1 MTYPIP
7 KPREKS
13 RWSNLS
19 QGSLPLALARYLPH
33 KRLKVVLTQDA
44 EQALRLQTAWRFF
57 RPHDTAVFLP
67 DWETLPYERFS
78 PHQDLVSERLS
89 ALWQIKSGA
98 ADVLFVPVATAM
110 QKLPP
115 VPFLAGRTFWLKTG
129 QTLDIGRLK
138 TDLVDAGYNHVS
150 HVVAAGEFA
159 VRGGIVDLFPMGSEM
174 PYRIDLFDDEIDSI
188 KTFDTDT
195 QRTISPVSEIRLL
208 SAHEFPTDSE
218 AQKIFRSRFRE
229 EVDGN
234 PNDAAVYKAVSN
246 GHFGAGVEY
255 YLPLFFENELE
266 TLFDYIGEDALF
278 VSLGDV
284 HAEANRFWSDVKSR
298 YAMAQGDETYPP
310 LLPQHLYLSSDVFAG
325 RLKNY
330 GQVLPDIF
338 GVEHTL
344 PNVAVNRQ
352 ADEPLQA
359 LKDFQTAFK
368 GRILLCAESLGRR
381 ETMLGFLQQNGLKA
395 KPVSDWQGFLSAHE
409 PLMITVAPLAYGF
422 KLGGLQSPN
431 QQQTTSASEG
441 EGDAVTDQT
450 EFSAAA
456 TNPLPS
462 PLPQEREQSAAAVS
476 TESSLPPGKSN
487 LHGQIQQ
494 QPAPSPVGEGW
505 GEGKAVAAQTEF
517 PASATNPLPNPL
529 PQEREQSAAVVSDSL
544 KAAAVSTESSLP
556 PGKSNLHGQ
565 IQQQP
570 APSPVGEGWGEG
582 KAVAAQTEFSASA
595 TNPLPSPLPQER
607 EQSAAVVS
615 DSLKAAA
622 VSTESSLPPGKSNLH
637 GQIQQQPAPSPV
649 GEGWGEGKAVAAQT
663 EFSASA
669 TNPLPSPLPQEREQ
683 SAAVVSDSLKAAAVS
698 TESSLPPGKSNLHGQ
713 IQQQPAPSPVGE
725 GWGEGKAV
733 AAQSAIAVIT
743 ESDLYQY
750 VARSRVHN
758 RRKKHAAVSDGLL
771 RDLAEI
777 NIGDPVVHEEHGIGR
792 YMGLVTMDL
801 GGETNEMMLL
811 EYAGEA
817 QLYVPVSQLHLIS
830 RYSGQA
836 HENIALHKLGSGA
849 WNKAKRK
856 AAEKARDTAAE
867 LLNLYARRAAQSG
880 HKFEINELDYQA
892 FADGFGYEET
902 EDQAAAIAAV
912 IKDLTQ
918 AKPMD
923 RLVCGDVGFGKTEVA
938 LRAAFVAVMGGKQV
952 AVLAPTTLLVEQHAQ
967 NFADRFA
974 DFPVKVASLSR
985 FNNSKATKAA
995 LEGMADGTV
1004 DIVIGTHKL
1013 VQDDIK
1019 FKNLGLVIIDE
1030 EHRFGVRQK
1039 EQLKR
1044 LRANVDILT
1053 MTATPIPR
1061 TLSMALEGLRD
1072 FSLIT
1077 TAPSRRL
1084 AVKTFVK
1091 PFSEGSVREAVLRE
1105 LKRGGQVFFLHNEVD
1120 TIENMRERLETLLPE
1135 ARIGV
1140 AHGQLRERELEQV
1153 MRDFLQ
1159 QRFNVLLCSTIIET
1173 GIDIPNANTII
1184 INRADKFGLAQLHQL
1199 RGRVGRSHHQAYAYL
1214 LTPEY
1219 ITKDA
1224 EKRLDAI
1231 AAADELGAGFT
1242 LAMQDLEIR
1251 GAGEILG
1258 EGQSGEMIQV
1268 GFTLYT
1274 EMLKQA
1280 VRDLKKGRQPDLD
1293 APLGITT
1300 EIKLHSPALLPES
1313 YCPDIHER
1321 LVLYKR
1327 LAVCET
1333 VQQINAIHEEL
1344 VDRFGLPEQP
1354 VKTLIESHHLRLMAK
1369 ELGIDAID
1377 AAGEAVTVTFG
1388 KNNNVDPT
1396 EIILLIQ
1403 NDKKYRL
1410 AGADKLRFTAEME
1423 NIEVRINTVKNV
1435 LKTLQ
1440 NRCLPK

>member
-13 RWSNLS
+13 RWLNLS

-208 SAHEFPTDSE
+208 PAHEFPTDSE

-310 LLPQHLYLSSDVFAG
+310 LLPQHLYLSADVFAG

-330 GQVLPDIF
+330 GQVLPDVS
-338 GVEHTL
+338 GKEHTL
-344 PNVAVNRQ
+344 PDLAVNRQ
-352 ADEPLQA
+352 SDEPLQA
-359 LKDFQTAFK
+359 LKDFQTTFE

-422 KLGGLQSPN
+422 KLGGPQSPN
-431 QQQTTSASEG
+431 QQQPTPASEG
-441 EGDAVTDQT
+441 EGKTVTDQT
-450 EFSAAA
+450 KFPAAA
-456 TNPLPS
+456 TTPLPS

-476 TESSLPPGKSN
+476 DDLKTKSSLHPVAN
-487 LHGQIQQ
+487 DLHEQARQ
-494 QPAPSPVGEGW
+494 QPAPSPVREGW
-505 GEGKAVAAQTEF
+505 GEGKT
-517 PASATNPLPNPL
+517 
-529 PQEREQSAAVVSDSL
+529 
-544 KAAAVSTESSLP
+544 
-556 PGKSNLHGQ
+556 
-565 IQQQP
+565 
-570 APSPVGEGWGEG
+570 
-582 KAVAAQTEFSASA
+582 
-595 TNPLPSPLPQER
+595 
-607 EQSAAVVS
+607 
-615 DSLKAAA
+615 
-622 VSTESSLPPGKSNLH
+622 
-637 GQIQQQPAPSPV
+637 
-649 GEGWGEGKAVAAQT
+649 
-663 EFSASA
+663 
-669 TNPLPSPLPQEREQ
+669 
-683 SAAVVSDSLKAAAVS
+683 
-698 TESSLPPGKSNLHGQ
+698 
-713 IQQQPAPSPVGE
+713 
-725 GWGEGKAV
+725 V

-836 HENIALHKLGSGA
+836 HENVALHKLGSGA

-867 LLNLYARRAAQSG
+867 LLNLYAQRAAQSG

-995 LEGMADGTV
+995 LEGMANGTV

-1258 EGQSGEMIQV
+1258 EGQSGEMMQV

-1354 VKTLIESHHLRLMAK
+1354 VKTLIESHHLRLAAK

-1377 AAGEAVTVTFG
+1377 ATSEAVTVTFG
-1388 KNNNVDPT
+1388 KHHQIDPT

-1403 NDKKYRL
+1403 TDKKYRL
-1410 AGADKLRFTAEME
+1410 AGADKLRFTAQMEDVEM
-1423 NIEVRINTVKNV
+1423 RIKTVKSV
-1435 LKTLQ
+1435 LKTLKE
-1440 NRCLPK
+1440 RVLKE

>member
-13 RWSNLS
+13 RWLNLS

-208 SAHEFPTDSE
+208 PAHEFPTDSE

-310 LLPQHLYLSSDVFAG
+310 LLPQHLYLSADVFAG

-330 GQVLPDIF
+330 GQVLPDVS
-338 GVEHTL
+338 GKEHTL
-344 PNVAVNRQ
+344 PDLAVNRQ
-352 ADEPLQA
+352 SDEPLQA
-359 LKDFQTAFK
+359 LKDFQTTFD

-395 KPVSDWQGFLSAHE
+395 KPVSDWQAFLNDDA
-409 PLMITVAPLAYGF
+409 PLCITVTSLTHGFQLPLDAAECLPNSHACFVAGTLVHTDKGLVPIDQIKVGDMVLSRDENNPDGENTYKRVLSTFKSAEKQRIIYQSFITRHGTGYLFCTEDHPFWADRLIEHKIDENGVETLVREPEGWTPALGLEGTECHSLRTFDNDVAYVNTF
-422 KLGGLQSPN
+422 EDSSKLLGAICSDLDCQIVRVYNPSDAMGIVDFRSNKPLILKGGGIKFNSITSVMTGCLLPTEEVREYPN
-431 QQQTTSASEG
+431 TDNHPDIQAIVPLLKYG
-441 EGDAVTDQT
+441 ECDHEYCDYVYNIEVEDYHTYFVGHTGIWVH
-450 EFSAAA
+450 
-456 TNPLPS
+456 NC
-462 PLPQEREQSAAAVS
+462 
-476 TESSLPPGKSN
+476 
-487 LHGQIQQ
+487 
-494 QPAPSPVGEGW
+494 APSATER
-505 GEGKAVAAQTEF
+505 AV
-517 PASATNPLPNPL
+517 N
-529 PQEREQSAAVVSDSL
+529 
-544 KAAAVSTESSLP
+544 
-556 PGKSNLHGQ
+556 
-565 IQQQP
+565 
-570 APSPVGEGWGEG
+570 
-582 KAVAAQTEFSASA
+582 
-595 TNPLPSPLPQER
+595 
-607 EQSAAVVS
+607 
-615 DSLKAAA
+615 
-622 VSTESSLPPGKSNLH
+622 
-637 GQIQQQPAPSPV
+637 
-649 GEGWGEGKAVAAQT
+649 
-663 EFSASA
+663 
-669 TNPLPSPLPQEREQ
+669 
-683 SAAVVSDSLKAAAVS
+683 
-698 TESSLPPGKSNLHGQ
+698 
-713 IQQQPAPSPVGE
+713 
-725 GWGEGKAV
+725 
-733 AAQSAIAVIT
+733 AIAVIT
-743 ESDLYQY
+743 ESELYQY

-836 HENIALHKLGSGA
+836 HENVALHKLGSGA

-867 LLNLYARRAAQSG
+867 LLNLYAQRAAQSG

-1258 EGQSGEMIQV
+1258 EGQSGEMMQV

-1354 VKTLIESHHLRLMAK
+1354 VKTLIESHHLRLAAK

-1377 AAGEAVTVTFG
+1377 ATSEAVTVTFG
-1388 KNNNVDPT
+1388 KHHQIDPT

-1403 NDKKYRL
+1403 TDKKYRL
-1410 AGADKLRFTAEME
+1410 AGADKLRFTAQMEDVEM
-1423 NIEVRINTVKNV
+1423 RIKTVKSV
-1435 LKTLQ
+1435 LKTLKE
-1440 NRCLPK
+1440 RVLKE

>member
-1 MTYPIP
+1 MTCPIP

-13 RWSNLS
+13 RWFNLS

-33 KRLKVVLTQDA
+33 KRLKAVLTQDA

-159 VRGGIVDLFPMGSEM
+159 VRGGIVDLFPMGSET

-208 SAHEFPTDSE
+208 PAHEFPTDSE

-284 HAEANRFWSDVKSR
+284 HAEANRFWNDVKSR

-310 LLPQHLYLSSDVFAG
+310 LLPQHLYLSADVFAG

-330 GQVLPDIF
+330 GQVLPDVS
-338 GVEHTL
+338 GKAHSL
-344 PNVAVNRQ
+344 PDLAVNRQ
-352 ADEPLQA
+352 SDEPLQA
-359 LKDFQTAFK
+359 LKDFQTAFD

-422 KLGGLQSPN
+422 KLGGLQSSS
-431 QQQTTSASEG
+431 QQQTVPASEG
-441 EGDAVTDQT
+441 EGKAVTD
-450 EFSAAA
+450 
-456 TNPLPS
+456 
-462 PLPQEREQSAAAVS
+462 
-476 TESSLPPGKSN
+476 
-487 LHGQIQQ
+487 
-494 QPAPSPVGEGW
+494 
-505 GEGKAVAAQTEF
+505 
-517 PASATNPLPNPL
+517 
-529 PQEREQSAAVVSDSL
+529 
-544 KAAAVSTESSLP
+544 
-556 PGKSNLHGQ
+556 
-565 IQQQP
+565 
-570 APSPVGEGWGEG
+570 
-582 KAVAAQTEFSASA
+582 QTEFSASA

-607 EQSAAVVS
+607 EQSAAAVS
-615 DSLKAAA
+615 DGLKAAA
-622 VSTESSLPPGKSNLH
+622 VSTESSLYLVASDLH
-637 GQIQQQPAPSPV
+637 GQTRQQS
-649 GEGWGEGKAVAAQT
+649 
-663 EFSASA
+663 
-669 TNPLPSPLPQEREQ
+669 
-683 SAAVVSDSLKAAAVS
+683 
-698 TESSLPPGKSNLHGQ
+698 
-713 IQQQPAPSPVGE
+713 APSPVGE

-792 YMGLVTMDL
+792 YTGLVTMDL

-836 HENIALHKLGSGA
+836 HESVALHKLGSGA

-867 LLNLYARRAAQSG
+867 LLNLYAQRAAQSG
-880 HKFEINELDYQA
+880 HKFEINESDYQA

-985 FNNSKATKAA
+985 FNNSKATKAT
-995 LEGMADGTV
+995 LEGMAGGTV

-1019 FKNLGLVIIDE
+1019 FKNLGLLIIDE

-1258 EGQSGEMIQV
+1258 EGQSGEMMQV

-1300 EIKLHSPALLPES
+1300 EIKLHSPALLPED

-1333 VQQINAIHEEL
+1333 VQKINAIHEEL
-1344 VDRFGLPEQP
+1344 VDRFGLTEQP
-1354 VKTLIESHHLRLMAK
+1354 VKTLIESHHLRLAAK

-1377 AAGEAVTVTFG
+1377 ATSEAVTVTFG
-1388 KNNNVDPT
+1388 KHHCIDPT
-1396 EIILLIQ
+1396 GIILLIQ
-1403 NDKKYRL
+1403 TDKKYRL
-1410 AGADKLRFTAEME
+1410 AGADKLRFAAEME
-1423 NIEVRINTVKNV
+1423 NIEVRINTVKTV

-1440 NRCLPK
+1440 GKRLPKGN

>member
-1 MTYPIP
+1 MTCPIP

-13 RWSNLS
+13 RWFNLS

-33 KRLKVVLTQDA
+33 KRLKAVLTQDA

-159 VRGGIVDLFPMGSEM
+159 VRGGIVDLFPMGSET
-174 PYRIDLFDDEIDSI
+174 PYRIDLFDDEIDGI

-208 SAHEFPTDSE
+208 PAHEFPTDSE

-284 HAEANRFWSDVKSR
+284 HAEANRFWNDVKSR

-310 LLPQHLYLSSDVFAG
+310 LLPQHLYLSADVFAG

-330 GQVLPDIF
+330 GQVLPDVS
-338 GVEHTL
+338 GKAHSL
-344 PNVAVNRQ
+344 PDLAVNRQ
-352 ADEPLQA
+352 SDDPLQA
-359 LKDFQTAFK
+359 LKDFQTAFD

-422 KLGGLQSPN
+422 KLGGLQSSS
-431 QQQTTSASEG
+431 QQQTVPASEG
-441 EGDAVTDQT
+441 EGKAVTD
-450 EFSAAA
+450 
-456 TNPLPS
+456 
-462 PLPQEREQSAAAVS
+462 
-476 TESSLPPGKSN
+476 
-487 LHGQIQQ
+487 
-494 QPAPSPVGEGW
+494 
-505 GEGKAVAAQTEF
+505 
-517 PASATNPLPNPL
+517 
-529 PQEREQSAAVVSDSL
+529 
-544 KAAAVSTESSLP
+544 
-556 PGKSNLHGQ
+556 
-565 IQQQP
+565 
-570 APSPVGEGWGEG
+570 
-582 KAVAAQTEFSASA
+582 QTEFSASA

-607 EQSAAVVS
+607 EQSAAAVS
-615 DSLKAAA
+615 DGLKAAA
-622 VSTESSLPPGKSNLH
+622 VSTESSLYLVASDLH
-637 GQIQQQPAPSPV
+637 GQTRQQS
-649 GEGWGEGKAVAAQT
+649 
-663 EFSASA
+663 
-669 TNPLPSPLPQEREQ
+669 
-683 SAAVVSDSLKAAAVS
+683 
-698 TESSLPPGKSNLHGQ
+698 
-713 IQQQPAPSPVGE
+713 APSPVGE

-750 VARSRVHN
+750 IARSRVHN

-792 YMGLVTMDL
+792 YTGLVTMDL

-836 HENIALHKLGSGA
+836 HESVALHKLGSGA

-867 LLNLYARRAAQSG
+867 LLNLYAQRAAQSG
-880 HKFEINELDYQA
+880 HKFEINESDYQA

-985 FNNSKATKAA
+985 FNNSKATKAT

-1019 FKNLGLVIIDE
+1019 FKNLGLLIIDE

-1258 EGQSGEMIQV
+1258 EGQSGEMMQV

-1300 EIKLHSPALLPES
+1300 EIKLHSPALLPED

-1333 VQQINAIHEEL
+1333 VQKINAIHEEL
-1344 VDRFGLPEQP
+1344 VDRFGLTEQP
-1354 VKTLIESHHLRLMAK
+1354 VKTLIESHHLRLAAK

-1377 AAGEAVTVTFG
+1377 ATSEAVTVTFG
-1388 KNNNVDPT
+1388 KHHCIDPT
-1396 EIILLIQ
+1396 GIILLIQ
-1403 NDKKYRL
+1403 TDKKYRL
-1410 AGADKLRFTAEME
+1410 AGADKLRFAAEME
-1423 NIEVRINTVKNV
+1423 NIEVRINTVKTV

-1440 NRCLPK
+1440 GKRLPKGN

>member
-208 SAHEFPTDSE
+208 PAHEFPTDSE

-310 LLPQHLYLSSDVFAG
+310 LLPQHLYLSADVFAG

-330 GQVLPDIF
+330 GQVLPDVS
-338 GVEHTL
+338 GKEHIL
-344 PNVAVNRQ
+344 PDLAVNRQ
-352 ADEPLQA
+352 SDEPLQA
-359 LKDFQTAFK
+359 LKDFQTTFD

-450 EFSAAA
+450 EFSASA

-462 PLPQEREQSAAAVS
+462 PLPQEREQSAAA
-476 TESSLPPGKSN
+476 
-487 LHGQIQQ
+487 I
-494 QPAPSPVGEGW
+494 
-505 GEGKAVAAQTEF
+505 
-517 PASATNPLPNPL
+517 
-529 PQEREQSAAVVSDSL
+529 SDSL
-544 KAAAVSTESSLP
+544 KTKSSLYP
-556 PGKSNLHGQ
+556 IENS
-565 IQQQP
+565 
-570 APSPVGEGWGEG
+570 
-582 KAVAAQTEFSASA
+582 
-595 TNPLPSPLPQER
+595 
-607 EQSAAVVS
+607 
-615 DSLKAAA
+615 
-622 VSTESSLPPGKSNLH
+622 
-637 GQIQQQPAPSPV
+637 
-649 GEGWGEGKAVAAQT
+649 
-663 EFSASA
+663 
-669 TNPLPSPLPQEREQ
+669 
-683 SAAVVSDSLKAAAVS
+683 
-698 TESSLPPGKSNLHGQ
+698 LHGQ

-750 VARSRVHN
+750 VARSRIHN
-758 RRKKHAAVSDGLL
+758 RRKKHAAVSDDLL

-792 YMGLVTMDL
+792 YMGLITMNL

-1258 EGQSGEMIQV
+1258 EGQSGEMMQV

-1369 ELGIDAID
+1369 ELGINAID

-1388 KNNNVDPT
+1388 KNNNIDPT

>member
-1 MTYPIP
+1 MSYPIP
-7 KPREKS
+7 PAKQKTV
-13 RWSNLS
+13 WSALS
-19 QGSLPLALARYLPH
+19 AGSLPLVLSQQLPQGMP
-33 KRLKVVLTQDA
+33 KIVLTADS
-44 EQALRLQTAWRFF
+44 ETALRLQTAWQFF
-57 RPHDTAVFLP
+57 RPQDNALFLP

-89 ALWQIKSGA
+89 VLWQLKNGA
-98 ADVLFVPVATAM
+98 ADVLFAPVSTAM
-110 QKLPP
+110 QRLAPP
-115 VPFLAGRTFWLKTG
+115 SFLMGRTFWLKTG
-129 QTLDIGRLK
+129 QTLDLDRLREN
-138 TDLVDAGYNHVS
+138 LVEAGYAAVS
-150 HVVAAGEFA
+150 NVVAAGEFA
-159 VRGGIVDLFPMGSEM
+159 VRGGIVDLFPMGADS
-174 PYRIDLFDDEIDSI
+174 PYRIDLFDNEIDSI
-188 KTFDTDT
+188 KTFDPDT
-195 QRTISPVSEIRLL
+195 QRTLVPVSEIRLL
-208 SAHEFPTDSE
+208 PAHEFPTDAD
-218 AQKIFRSRFRE
+218 AQKIFRNRFRE
-229 EVDGN
+229 EIPSN
-234 PNDAAVYKAVSN
+234 PNEATVYQAVGK
-246 GHFGAGVEY
+246 GQFGAGVEY
-255 YLPLFFENELE
+255 YLPLFFEDGCAD
-266 TLFDYIGEDALF
+266 LFDYIGENAIIVCTDDA
-278 VSLGDV
+278 
-284 HAEANRFWSDVKSR
+284 HAHAHRFWDEVKSR
-298 YAMAQGDETYPP
+298 HTMAQGDPSYPP
-310 LLPQHLYLSSDVFAG
+310 LPPQSLYLLPDQFAG
-325 RLKNY
+325 CLKRY
-330 GQVLPDIF
+330 PQVWTQADAESGLPD
-338 GVEHTL
+338 
-344 PNVAVNRQ
+344 VAVNRQ
-352 ADEPLQA
+352 SDEPLAALARFQA
-359 LKDFQTAFK
+359 AFGGK
-368 GRILLCAESLGRR
+368 ILLCAESAGRR
-381 ETMLGFLQQNGLKA
+381 ETMTGFLKQHGFDV
-395 KPVSDWQGFLSAHE
+395 KPVSGWAEFLSDKFSGSLKANSVA
-409 PLMITVAPLAYGF
+409 LAVAPLSQGF
-422 KLGGLQSPN
+422 VL
-431 QQQTTSASEG
+431 
-441 EGDAVTDQT
+441 D
-450 EFSAAA
+450 
-456 TNPLPS
+456 
-462 PLPQEREQSAAAVS
+462 
-476 TESSLPPGKSN
+476 ESSLHTERLPENGADSSN
-487 LHGQIQQ
+487 
-494 QPAPSPVGEGW
+494 A
-505 GEGKAVAAQTEF
+505 
-517 PASATNPLPNPL
+517 
-529 PQEREQSAAVVSDSL
+529 
-544 KAAAVSTESSLP
+544 ESSLH
-556 PGKSNLHGQ
+556 L
-565 IQQQP
+565 
-570 APSPVGEGWGEG
+570 
-582 KAVAAQTEFSASA
+582 
-595 TNPLPSPLPQER
+595 
-607 EQSAAVVS
+607 
-615 DSLKAAA
+615 
-622 VSTESSLPPGKSNLH
+622 
-637 GQIQQQPAPSPV
+637 
-649 GEGWGEGKAVAAQT
+649 
-663 EFSASA
+663 
-669 TNPLPSPLPQEREQ
+669 
-683 SAAVVSDSLKAAAVS
+683 
-698 TESSLPPGKSNLHGQ
+698 
-713 IQQQPAPSPVGE
+713 
-725 GWGEGKAV
+725 
-733 AAQSAIAVIT
+733 AVIT
-743 ESDLYQY
+743 ESELYQY
-750 VARSRVHN
+750 VARSRVHS
-758 RRKKHAAVSDGLL
+758 RRKKHAAVSDGSL

-777 NIGDPVVHEEHGIGR
+777 SIGDPVVHEEYGIGR
-792 YMGLVTMDL
+792 YRGLVLM
-801 GGETNEMMLL
+801 GEDEMLQL
-811 EYAGEA
+811 EYANEA
-817 QLYVPVSQLHLIS
+817 QLYIPVSQLHLIS
-830 RYSGQA
+830 RYSGQS
-836 HENIALHKLGSGA
+836 HENVALHKLGSGA

-867 LLNLYARRAAQSG
+867 LLNLYAQRAAQSG

-974 DFPVKVASLSR
+974 DFPVKVANLSR

-1354 VKTLIESHHLRLMAK
+1354 VKTLIESHHLRLAAK
-1369 ELGIDAID
+1369 ESGIDAID
-1377 AAGEAVTVTFG
+1377 ATSEAVTLTFG

-1403 NDKKYRL
+1403 TDKKYRL
-1410 AGADKLRFTAEME
+1410 AGADKLRFAAEME
-1423 NIEVRINTVKNV
+1423 NIEVRINTVKTV

-1440 NRCLPK
+1440 SKRLPKGN

>member
-188 KTFDTDT
+188 KTFDTET

-208 SAHEFPTDSE
+208 PAHEFPTDSE

-450 EFSAAA
+450 EFSA
-456 TNPLPS
+456 
-462 PLPQEREQSAAAVS
+462 
-476 TESSLPPGKSN
+476 
-487 LHGQIQQ
+487 
-494 QPAPSPVGEGW
+494 
-505 GEGKAVAAQTEF
+505 
-517 PASATNPLPNPL
+517 
-529 PQEREQSAAVVSDSL
+529 
-544 KAAAVSTESSLP
+544 
-556 PGKSNLHGQ
+556 
-565 IQQQP
+565 
-570 APSPVGEGWGEG
+570 
-582 KAVAAQTEFSASA
+582 
-595 TNPLPSPLPQER
+595 
-607 EQSAAVVS
+607 
-615 DSLKAAA
+615 
-622 VSTESSLPPGKSNLH
+622 
-637 GQIQQQPAPSPV
+637 
-649 GEGWGEGKAVAAQT
+649 
-663 EFSASA
+663 SA

-750 VARSRVHN
+750 VARSRIHN
-758 RRKKHAAVSDGLL
+758 RRKKHAAVSDDLL

-792 YMGLVTMDL
+792 YMGLITMNL

-867 LLNLYARRAAQSG
+867 LLNLYAQRAAQSG

-1084 AVKTFVK
+1084 SVKTFVK

>member
-13 RWSNLS
+13 RWLNLS

-208 SAHEFPTDSE
+208 PAHEFPTDSE

-310 LLPQHLYLSSDVFAG
+310 LLPQHLYLSADVFAG

-330 GQVLPDIF
+330 GQVLPDVS
-338 GVEHTL
+338 GKEHTL
-344 PNVAVNRQ
+344 PDLAVNRQ
-352 ADEPLQA
+352 SDEPLQA
-359 LKDFQTAFK
+359 LKDFQTTFG

-422 KLGGLQSPN
+422 KLGGPQSPS
-431 QQQTTSASEG
+431 QQQPTPAAEKEG
-441 EGDAVTDQT
+441 KTVADQT
-450 EFSAAA
+450 EFSTAA

-462 PLPQEREQSAAAVS
+462 PLSQEREQSAAAVS
-476 TESSLPPGKSN
+476 DDLKTKSSLHPVAN
-487 LHGQIQQ
+487 DLHGQIQQ

-505 GEGKAVAAQTEF
+505 GEGKAVANQTEF
-517 PASATNPLPNPL
+517 SLAATNPL
-529 PQEREQSAAVVSDSL
+529 PQEREQSAAAVSDDL
-544 KAAAVSTESSLP
+544 KTESSLHP
-556 PGKSNLHGQ
+556 IESSLHEQ

-570 APSPVGEGWGEG
+570 TPSPVGEGWGEG
-582 KAVAAQTEFSASA
+582 KAVAAQ
-595 TNPLPSPLPQER
+595 
-607 EQSAAVVS
+607 
-615 DSLKAAA
+615 
-622 VSTESSLPPGKSNLH
+622 G
-637 GQIQQQPAPSPV
+637 
-649 GEGWGEGKAVAAQT
+649 
-663 EFSASA
+663 
-669 TNPLPSPLPQEREQ
+669 
-683 SAAVVSDSLKAAAVS
+683 
-698 TESSLPPGKSNLHGQ
+698 
-713 IQQQPAPSPVGE
+713 
-725 GWGEGKAV
+725 
-733 AAQSAIAVIT
+733 AIAVIT
-743 ESDLYQY
+743 ESELYQY

-836 HENIALHKLGSGA
+836 HENVALHKLGSGA

-867 LLNLYARRAAQSG
+867 LLNLYAQRAAQSG

-985 FNNSKATKAA
+985 FNNSKTTKAA

-1044 LRANVDILT
+1044 LRANVDVLT

-1354 VKTLIESHHLRLMAK
+1354 VKTLIESHHLRLSAK

-1377 AAGEAVTVTFG
+1377 ATSEAVTITFG
-1388 KNNNVDPT
+1388 KHHQIDPT

-1403 NDKKYRL
+1403 SDRNYRL
-1410 AGADKLRFTAEME
+1410 AGADKLRFAAQMEDVEM
-1423 NIEVRINTVKNV
+1423 RIKTVKSV
-1435 LKTLQ
+1435 LKTLKE
-1440 NRCLPK
+1440 RVLKE

>member
-1 MTYPIP
+1 MNYPIP

-13 RWSNLS
+13 RWLNLS

-188 KTFDTDT
+188 KTFDTET

-208 SAHEFPTDSE
+208 PAHEFPTDSE

-310 LLPQHLYLSSDVFAG
+310 LLPQHLYLSADVFAG

-330 GQVLPDIF
+330 GQVLPDVS
-338 GVEHTL
+338 GKEHTL
-344 PNVAVNRQ
+344 PDLAVNRQ
-352 ADEPLQA
+352 SDEPLQA
-359 LKDFQTAFK
+359 LKDFQTTFD

-422 KLGGLQSPN
+422 KLGGPQSPN
-431 QQQTTSASEG
+431 QQQPTPASEG
-441 EGDAVTDQT
+441 EGKTVTDQT
-450 EFSAAA
+450 KFPAAA
-456 TNPLPS
+456 TNPLP
-462 PLPQEREQSAAAVS
+462 QEKEQNAAAIS
-476 TESSLPPGKSN
+476 DDLKTESSLHPVENS

-494 QPAPSPVGEGW
+494 QP
-505 GEGKAVAAQTEF
+505 T
-517 PASATNPLPNPL
+517 
-529 PQEREQSAAVVSDSL
+529 
-544 KAAAVSTESSLP
+544 
-556 PGKSNLHGQ
+556 
-565 IQQQP
+565 
-570 APSPVGEGWGEG
+570 
-582 KAVAAQTEFSASA
+582 
-595 TNPLPSPLPQER
+595 
-607 EQSAAVVS
+607 
-615 DSLKAAA
+615 
-622 VSTESSLPPGKSNLH
+622 
-637 GQIQQQPAPSPV
+637 
-649 GEGWGEGKAVAAQT
+649 
-663 EFSASA
+663 
-669 TNPLPSPLPQEREQ
+669 
-683 SAAVVSDSLKAAAVS
+683 
-698 TESSLPPGKSNLHGQ
+698 
-713 IQQQPAPSPVGE
+713 PSPVGE

-750 VARSRVHN
+750 IARSRVHN

-836 HENIALHKLGSGA
+836 HENVALHKLGSGA

-867 LLNLYARRAAQSG
+867 LLNLYAQRAAQSG

-1019 FKNLGLVIIDE
+1019 FNNLGLVIIDE

-1354 VKTLIESHHLRLMAK
+1354 VKTLIESHHLRLAAK

-1377 AAGEAVTVTFG
+1377 ATSEAVTVTFG
-1388 KNNNVDPT
+1388 KNHQIDPT

-1403 NDKKYRL
+1403 TDKKYRL
-1410 AGADKLRFTAEME
+1410 AGADKLKFTAQME
-1423 NIEVRINTVKNV
+1423 DVETRIKMVKSV
-1435 LKTLQ
+1435 LKTLKE
-1440 NRCLPK
+1440 RVIAK

>member
-1 MTYPIP
+1 MNYPIP

-13 RWSNLS
+13 RWLNLS

-208 SAHEFPTDSE
+208 PAHEFPTDSE

-298 YAMAQGDETYPP
+298 YVMAQGDETYPP
-310 LLPQHLYLSSDVFAG
+310 LLPQHLYLSADVFAG

-330 GQVLPDIF
+330 GQVLPDVS
-338 GVEHTL
+338 GKEHTL
-344 PNVAVNRQ
+344 PDLAVNRQ
-352 ADEPLQA
+352 SDEPLQA
-359 LKDFQTAFK
+359 LKDFQTTFD
-368 GRILLCAESLGRR
+368 GQILLCAESLGRR

-422 KLGGLQSPN
+422 KLGGLHSPS
-431 QQQTTSASEG
+431 QQQPIPASEG
-441 EGDAVTDQT
+441 EGWEEGKTVTDKT
-450 EFSAAA
+450 KFSAAA
-456 TNPLPS
+456 TSPLPN
-462 PLPQEREQSAAAVS
+462 PIPQEREQSAAAIS
-476 TESSLPPGKSN
+476 DDLKTESSLHPVENS
-487 LHGQIQQ
+487 LHEQIRQ
-494 QPAPSPVGEGW
+494 QPAP
-505 GEGKAVAAQTEF
+505 T
-517 PASATNPLPNPL
+517 
-529 PQEREQSAAVVSDSL
+529 
-544 KAAAVSTESSLP
+544 
-556 PGKSNLHGQ
+556 
-565 IQQQP
+565 
-570 APSPVGEGWGEG
+570 
-582 KAVAAQTEFSASA
+582 
-595 TNPLPSPLPQER
+595 
-607 EQSAAVVS
+607 
-615 DSLKAAA
+615 
-622 VSTESSLPPGKSNLH
+622 
-637 GQIQQQPAPSPV
+637 
-649 GEGWGEGKAVAAQT
+649 
-663 EFSASA
+663 
-669 TNPLPSPLPQEREQ
+669 
-683 SAAVVSDSLKAAAVS
+683 
-698 TESSLPPGKSNLHGQ
+698 
-713 IQQQPAPSPVGE
+713 PVGE

-743 ESDLYQY
+743 ESELYQY

-836 HENIALHKLGSGA
+836 HENVALHKLGSGA

-867 LLNLYARRAAQSG
+867 LLNLYAQRAAQSG

-1258 EGQSGEMIQV
+1258 EGQSGEMMQV

-1354 VKTLIESHHLRLMAK
+1354 VKTLIESHHLRLAAK

-1377 AAGEAVTVTFG
+1377 ATSEAVTITFG
-1388 KNNNVDPT
+1388 KHHQIDPT

-1403 NDKKYRL
+1403 TDKKYRL
-1410 AGADKLRFTAEME
+1410 AGADKLKFTAQME
-1423 NIEVRINTVKNV
+1423 DVEERIKTVKSV
-1435 LKTLQ
+1435 LKTLKE
-1440 NRCLPK
+1440 RVIAK

>member
-13 RWSNLS
+13 RWLNLS

-138 TDLVDAGYNHVS
+138 SDLVDAGYNHVS

-188 KTFDTDT
+188 KTFDTET

-208 SAHEFPTDSE
+208 PAHEFPTDSE

-310 LLPQHLYLSSDVFAG
+310 LLPQHLYLSADVFAG

-330 GQVLPDIF
+330 GQVLPDVS
-338 GVEHTL
+338 GKEHTL
-344 PNVAVNRQ
+344 PDLAVNRQ
-352 ADEPLQA
+352 SDEPLQA
-359 LKDFQTAFK
+359 LKDFQTTFD

-422 KLGGLQSPN
+422 KLGGPQPPN
-431 QQQTTSASEG
+431 QQQPTPASEG
-441 EGDAVTDQT
+441 EGKTVADQT

-476 TESSLPPGKSN
+476 DDLKTESSLHPVESS
-487 LHGQIQQ
+487 LHGQIRQ
-494 QPAPSPVGEGW
+494 QPAPSHVWE
-505 GEGKAVAAQTEF
+505 
-517 PASATNPLPNPL
+517 
-529 PQEREQSAAVVSDSL
+529 D
-544 KAAAVSTESSLP
+544 
-556 PGKSNLHGQ
+556 
-565 IQQQP
+565 
-570 APSPVGEGWGEG
+570 
-582 KAVAAQTEFSASA
+582 
-595 TNPLPSPLPQER
+595 
-607 EQSAAVVS
+607 
-615 DSLKAAA
+615 
-622 VSTESSLPPGKSNLH
+622 
-637 GQIQQQPAPSPV
+637 
-649 GEGWGEGKAVAAQT
+649 
-663 EFSASA
+663 
-669 TNPLPSPLPQEREQ
+669 
-683 SAAVVSDSLKAAAVS
+683 
-698 TESSLPPGKSNLHGQ
+698 
-713 IQQQPAPSPVGE
+713 
-725 GWGEGKAV
+725 WGEGKAV

-743 ESDLYQY
+743 ESELYQY

-801 GGETNEMMLL
+801 GDETNEMMLL

-836 HENIALHKLGSGA
+836 HENVTLHKLGSGA

-867 LLNLYARRAAQSG
+867 LLNLYAQRTAQSG

-918 AKPMD
+918 AKSMD

-1300 EIKLHSPALLPES
+1300 EIKLHSPALLPED

-1354 VKTLIESHHLRLMAK
+1354 VKTLIESHHIRLAAK

-1377 AAGEAVTVTFG
+1377 ATSEAVTVTFG

-1435 LKTLQ
+1435 LKTLKE
-1440 NRCLPK
+1440 RVMVK

>member
-1 MTYPIP
+1 MVLVFTYYKLFFVMTYPIP

-13 RWSNLS
+13 RWLNLS

-33 KRLKVVLTQDA
+33 KQLKVVLTQDA

-89 ALWQIKSGA
+89 ALWQIKSGV

-188 KTFDTDT
+188 KTFDTET

-208 SAHEFPTDSE
+208 PAHEFPTDSE

-310 LLPQHLYLSSDVFAG
+310 LLPQHLYLSADVFAG

-330 GQVLPDIF
+330 GQVLPDVS
-338 GVEHTL
+338 GKEHTL
-344 PNVAVNRQ
+344 PDLAVNRQ
-352 ADEPLQA
+352 SDEPLQA
-359 LKDFQTAFK
+359 LKDFQTTFE

-422 KLGGLQSPN
+422 KLGGSQSPS
-431 QQQTTSASEG
+431 QQQPTPASEG
-441 EGDAVTDQT
+441 EGKT
-450 EFSAAA
+450 
-456 TNPLPS
+456 
-462 PLPQEREQSAAAVS
+462 
-476 TESSLPPGKSN
+476 
-487 LHGQIQQ
+487 
-494 QPAPSPVGEGW
+494 
-505 GEGKAVAAQTEF
+505 VAAQTEF
-517 PASATNPLPNPL
+517 STAATNPL
-529 PQEREQSAAVVSDSL
+529 PQEREQNVAAISDDL
-544 KAAAVSTESSLP
+544 KTES
-556 PGKSNLHGQ
+556 NLYPVASDLHEP

-582 KAVAAQTEFSASA
+582 KAVAAQTEFSLAV
-595 TNPLPSPLPQER
+595 TSPIPQER
-607 EQSAAVVS
+607 EQSAAAVS
-615 DSLKAAA
+615 DDLKTENSL
-622 VSTESSLPPGKSNLH
+622 LPVENSLH
-637 GQIQQQPAPSPV
+637 GQIRQQSAPSPV
-649 GEGWGEGKAVAAQT
+649 GEGWGEGKAVT
-663 EFSASA
+663 
-669 TNPLPSPLPQEREQ
+669 
-683 SAAVVSDSLKAAAVS
+683 
-698 TESSLPPGKSNLHGQ
+698 
-713 IQQQPAPSPVGE
+713 
-725 GWGEGKAV
+725 
-733 AAQSAIAVIT
+733 AQSAIAVIT
-743 ESDLYQY
+743 ESELYQY

-836 HENIALHKLGSGA
+836 HENVALHKLGSGA

-867 LLNLYARRAAQSG
+867 LLNLYAQRAAQSG

-1354 VKTLIESHHLRLMAK
+1354 VKTLIESHHLRLAAK

-1377 AAGEAVTVTFG
+1377 ATSEAVTVTFG

-1403 NDKKYRL
+1403 SNKKYRL

-1435 LKTLQ
+1435 LKTLKD
-1440 NRCLPK
+1440 RVMVK

>member
-1 MTYPIP
+1 MTCPIP

-13 RWSNLS
+13 RWFNLS

-33 KRLKVVLTQDA
+33 KRLKAVLTQDA

-159 VRGGIVDLFPMGSEM
+159 VRGGIVDLFPMGSET

-208 SAHEFPTDSE
+208 PAHEFPTDSE

-284 HAEANRFWSDVKSR
+284 HAEANRFWNDVKSR

-310 LLPQHLYLSSDVFAG
+310 LLPQHLYLSADVFAG

-330 GQVLPDIF
+330 GQVLPDVS
-338 GVEHTL
+338 GKAHSL
-344 PNVAVNRQ
+344 PDLAVNRQ
-352 ADEPLQA
+352 SDDPLQA
-359 LKDFQTAFK
+359 LKDFQTAFD

-422 KLGGLQSPN
+422 KLGGLQSSS
-431 QQQTTSASEG
+431 QQQTVPASEG
-441 EGDAVTDQT
+441 EGKAVTD
-450 EFSAAA
+450 
-456 TNPLPS
+456 
-462 PLPQEREQSAAAVS
+462 
-476 TESSLPPGKSN
+476 
-487 LHGQIQQ
+487 
-494 QPAPSPVGEGW
+494 
-505 GEGKAVAAQTEF
+505 
-517 PASATNPLPNPL
+517 
-529 PQEREQSAAVVSDSL
+529 
-544 KAAAVSTESSLP
+544 
-556 PGKSNLHGQ
+556 
-565 IQQQP
+565 
-570 APSPVGEGWGEG
+570 
-582 KAVAAQTEFSASA
+582 QTEFSASA

-607 EQSAAVVS
+607 EQSAAAVS
-615 DSLKAAA
+615 DGLKAAA
-622 VSTESSLPPGKSNLH
+622 VSTESSLYLVASDLH
-637 GQIQQQPAPSPV
+637 GQTRQQS
-649 GEGWGEGKAVAAQT
+649 
-663 EFSASA
+663 
-669 TNPLPSPLPQEREQ
+669 
-683 SAAVVSDSLKAAAVS
+683 
-698 TESSLPPGKSNLHGQ
+698 
-713 IQQQPAPSPVGE
+713 APSPVGE

-792 YMGLVTMDL
+792 YTGLVTMDL

-836 HENIALHKLGSGA
+836 HESVALHKLGSGA

-867 LLNLYARRAAQSG
+867 LLNLYAQRAAQSG
-880 HKFEINELDYQA
+880 HKFEINESDYQA

-985 FNNSKATKAA
+985 FNNSKATKAT

-1019 FKNLGLVIIDE
+1019 FKNLGLLIIDE

-1258 EGQSGEMIQV
+1258 EGQSGEMMQV

-1300 EIKLHSPALLPES
+1300 EIKLHSPALLPED
-1313 YCPDIHER
+1313 YCPDIHEC

-1333 VQQINAIHEEL
+1333 VQKINAIHEEL
-1344 VDRFGLPEQP
+1344 VDRFGLTEQP
-1354 VKTLIESHHLRLMAK
+1354 VKTLIESHHLRLAAK

-1377 AAGEAVTVTFG
+1377 ATSEAVTVTFG
-1388 KNNNVDPT
+1388 KHHCIDPT
-1396 EIILLIQ
+1396 GIILLIQ
-1403 NDKKYRL
+1403 TDKKYRL
-1410 AGADKLRFTAEME
+1410 AGADKLRFAAEME
-1423 NIEVRINTVKNV
+1423 NIEVRINTVKTV

-1440 NRCLPK
+1440 GKRLPKGN

>member
-1 MTYPIP
+1 MTCPIP

-13 RWSNLS
+13 RWFNLS

-33 KRLKVVLTQDA
+33 KRLKAVLTQDA

-159 VRGGIVDLFPMGSEM
+159 VRGGIVDLFPMGSET

-208 SAHEFPTDSE
+208 PAHEFPTDSE

-284 HAEANRFWSDVKSR
+284 HAEANRFWNDVKSR

-310 LLPQHLYLSSDVFAG
+310 LLPQHLYLSADVFAG

-330 GQVLPDIF
+330 GQVLPDVS
-338 GVEHTL
+338 GKAHSL
-344 PNVAVNRQ
+344 PDLAVNRQ
-352 ADEPLQA
+352 SDEPLQA
-359 LKDFQTAFK
+359 LKDFQTAFD

-422 KLGGLQSPN
+422 KLGGLQSSS
-431 QQQTTSASEG
+431 QQQTVPASEG
-441 EGDAVTDQT
+441 EGKAVTD
-450 EFSAAA
+450 
-456 TNPLPS
+456 
-462 PLPQEREQSAAAVS
+462 
-476 TESSLPPGKSN
+476 
-487 LHGQIQQ
+487 
-494 QPAPSPVGEGW
+494 
-505 GEGKAVAAQTEF
+505 
-517 PASATNPLPNPL
+517 
-529 PQEREQSAAVVSDSL
+529 
-544 KAAAVSTESSLP
+544 
-556 PGKSNLHGQ
+556 
-565 IQQQP
+565 
-570 APSPVGEGWGEG
+570 
-582 KAVAAQTEFSASA
+582 QTEFSASA

-607 EQSAAVVS
+607 EQSAAAVS
-615 DSLKAAA
+615 DGLKAAA
-622 VSTESSLPPGKSNLH
+622 VSTESSLYLVASDLH
-637 GQIQQQPAPSPV
+637 GQTRQQS
-649 GEGWGEGKAVAAQT
+649 
-663 EFSASA
+663 
-669 TNPLPSPLPQEREQ
+669 
-683 SAAVVSDSLKAAAVS
+683 
-698 TESSLPPGKSNLHGQ
+698 
-713 IQQQPAPSPVGE
+713 APSPVGE

-792 YMGLVTMDL
+792 YTGLVTMDL

-836 HENIALHKLGSGA
+836 HESVALHKLGSGA

-867 LLNLYARRAAQSG
+867 LLNLYAQRAAQSG
-880 HKFEINELDYQA
+880 HKFEINESDYQA

-918 AKPMD
+918 AKPID

-985 FNNSKATKAA
+985 FNNSKATKAT

-1019 FKNLGLVIIDE
+1019 FKNLGLLIIDE

-1258 EGQSGEMIQV
+1258 EGQSGEMMQV

-1300 EIKLHSPALLPES
+1300 EIKLHSPALLPED

-1333 VQQINAIHEEL
+1333 VQKINAIHEEL
-1344 VDRFGLPEQP
+1344 VDRFGLTEQP
-1354 VKTLIESHHLRLMAK
+1354 VKTLIESHHLRLAAK

-1377 AAGEAVTVTFG
+1377 ATSEAVTVTFG
-1388 KNNNVDPT
+1388 KHHCIDPT
-1396 EIILLIQ
+1396 GIILLIQ
-1403 NDKKYRL
+1403 TDKKYRL
-1410 AGADKLRFTAEME
+1410 AGADKLRFAAEME
-1423 NIEVRINTVKNV
+1423 NIEVRINTVKTV

-1440 NRCLPK
+1440 GKRLPKGN

>member
-1 MTYPIP
+1 MTCPIP

-13 RWSNLS
+13 RWFNLS

-33 KRLKVVLTQDA
+33 KRLKAVLTQDA

-159 VRGGIVDLFPMGSEM
+159 VRGGIVDLFPMGSET

-208 SAHEFPTDSE
+208 PAHEFPTDSE

-284 HAEANRFWSDVKSR
+284 HAEANRFWNDVKSR

-310 LLPQHLYLSSDVFAG
+310 LLPQHLYLSADVFAG

-330 GQVLPDIF
+330 GQVLPDVS
-338 GVEHTL
+338 GKAHSL
-344 PNVAVNRQ
+344 PDLAVNRQ
-352 ADEPLQA
+352 SDEPLQA
-359 LKDFQTAFK
+359 LKDFQTAFD

-422 KLGGLQSPN
+422 KLGGLQSSS
-431 QQQTTSASEG
+431 QQQTVPASEG
-441 EGDAVTDQT
+441 EGKAVTD
-450 EFSAAA
+450 
-456 TNPLPS
+456 
-462 PLPQEREQSAAAVS
+462 
-476 TESSLPPGKSN
+476 
-487 LHGQIQQ
+487 
-494 QPAPSPVGEGW
+494 
-505 GEGKAVAAQTEF
+505 
-517 PASATNPLPNPL
+517 
-529 PQEREQSAAVVSDSL
+529 
-544 KAAAVSTESSLP
+544 
-556 PGKSNLHGQ
+556 
-565 IQQQP
+565 
-570 APSPVGEGWGEG
+570 
-582 KAVAAQTEFSASA
+582 QTEFSASA

-607 EQSAAVVS
+607 EQSAAAVS
-615 DSLKAAA
+615 DGLKAAA
-622 VSTESSLPPGKSNLH
+622 VSTESSLYLVASDLH
-637 GQIQQQPAPSPV
+637 GQTRQQS
-649 GEGWGEGKAVAAQT
+649 
-663 EFSASA
+663 
-669 TNPLPSPLPQEREQ
+669 
-683 SAAVVSDSLKAAAVS
+683 
-698 TESSLPPGKSNLHGQ
+698 
-713 IQQQPAPSPVGE
+713 APSPVGE

-792 YMGLVTMDL
+792 YTGLVTMDL

-836 HENIALHKLGSGA
+836 HESVALHKLGSGA

-856 AAEKARDTAAE
+856 AAEKAHDTAAE
-867 LLNLYARRAAQSG
+867 LLNLYAQRAAQSG
-880 HKFEINELDYQA
+880 HKFEINESDYQA

-985 FNNSKATKAA
+985 FNNSKATKAT

-1019 FKNLGLVIIDE
+1019 FKNLGLLIIDE

-1258 EGQSGEMIQV
+1258 EGQSGEMMQV

-1300 EIKLHSPALLPES
+1300 EIKLHSPALLPED

-1354 VKTLIESHHLRLMAK
+1354 VKTLIESHHLRLAAK

-1377 AAGEAVTVTFG
+1377 ATSEAVTVTFG
-1388 KNNNVDPT
+1388 KHHCIDPT
-1396 EIILLIQ
+1396 GIILLIQ
-1403 NDKKYRL
+1403 TDKKYRL
-1410 AGADKLRFTAEME
+1410 AGADKLRFAAEME
-1423 NIEVRINTVKNV
+1423 NIEVRINTVKTV

-1440 NRCLPK
+1440 GKRLPKGN

>member
-1 MTYPIP
+1 MTFPLP
-7 KPREKS
+7 TPSAPRT
-13 RWSNLS
+13 RWLNLTA
-19 QGSLPLALARYLPH
+19 GSLPYFLTRNLPP
-33 KRLKVVLTQDA
+33 KTLKIVFTPDA
-44 EQALRLQTAWRFF
+44 ESALRLQTAWQFF
-57 RPHDTAVFLP
+57 RPQDNALFLP

-89 ALWQIKSGA
+89 VLWQLKNGL
-98 ADVLFVPVATAM
+98 ADALFVPVATAM
-110 QKLPP
+110 QRLAPA
-115 VPFLAGRTFWLKTG
+115 PFLLGRTFWLKTG
-129 QTLDIGRLK
+129 QRLDIAALRQN
-138 TDLVDAGYNHVS
+138 LVEAGYSAVS
-150 HVVAAGEFA
+150 NVVAGGEFA
-159 VRGGIVDLFPMGSEM
+159 VRGGIVDLFPTGSDT

-188 KTFDTDT
+188 KTFDPDS
-195 QRTISPVSEIRLL
+195 QRTVAPVSEIRLL
-208 SAHEFPTDSE
+208 PAHEFPTDDE

-229 EVDGN
+229 EVNGN
-234 PNDAAVYKAVSN
+234 PNDAAVYKAVS
-246 GHFGAGVEY
+246 GGQFGAGVEY
-255 YLPLFFENELE
+255 YLPLFFEDGCA
-266 TLFDYIGEDALF
+266 TLFDYLGTDALA
-278 VSLGDV
+278 VCVGDV
-284 HAEANRFWSDVKSR
+284 HAEARRFEAEVKSR
-298 YAMAQGDETYPP
+298 FQMAQGDETYPP
-310 LLPQHLYLSSDVFAG
+310 LPPQHLYLAADQFSGCLKGYPQILPELGGAAFA
-325 RLKNY
+325 
-330 GQVLPDIF
+330 
-338 GVEHTL
+338 L

-352 ADEPLQA
+352 AEQPLQA
-359 LKDFQTAFK
+359 LQDFQAAFG
-368 GRILLCAESLGRR
+368 GRILLTAESAGRR
-381 ETMLGFLQQNGLKA
+381 ETMLGFFAQHGLKP
-395 KPVSDWQGFLSAHE
+395 KSVDGWQAFLDSNE
-409 PLMITVAPLAYGF
+409 KLCITVTPLAYGF
-422 KLGGLQSPN
+422 RLGQPENGVGRILESDIPA
-431 QQQTTSASEG
+431 ASDILSDTG
-441 EGDAVTDQT
+441 IRPTG
-450 EFSAAA
+450 
-456 TNPLPS
+456 
-462 PLPQEREQSAAAVS
+462 
-476 TESSLPPGKSN
+476 
-487 LHGQIQQ
+487 
-494 QPAPSPVGEGW
+494 
-505 GEGKAVAAQTEF
+505 
-517 PASATNPLPNPL
+517 
-529 PQEREQSAAVVSDSL
+529 VSDGLSGSL
-544 KAAAVSTESSLP
+544 K
-556 PGKSNLHGQ
+556 
-565 IQQQP
+565 
-570 APSPVGEGWGEG
+570 
-582 KAVAAQTEFSASA
+582 
-595 TNPLPSPLPQER
+595 
-607 EQSAAVVS
+607 
-615 DSLKAAA
+615 
-622 VSTESSLPPGKSNLH
+622 
-637 GQIQQQPAPSPV
+637 
-649 GEGWGEGKAVAAQT
+649 
-663 EFSASA
+663 
-669 TNPLPSPLPQEREQ
+669 
-683 SAAVVSDSLKAAAVS
+683 
-698 TESSLPPGKSNLHGQ
+698 
-713 IQQQPAPSPVGE
+713 
-725 GWGEGKAV
+725 
-733 AAQSAIAVIT
+733 IALIT

-750 VARSRVHN
+750 VAKSRGST

-801 GGETNEMMLL
+801 GGEAQEMMLL

-817 QLYVPVSQLHLIS
+817 QLYVPVSQMHLIS
-830 RYSGQA
+830 RYSGAA
-836 HENIALHKLGSGA
+836 HENVQLHKLGSAA
-849 WNKAKRK
+849 WSKAKRK

-867 LLNLYARRAAQSG
+867 LLNLYARRAAQEG
-880 HKFEINELDYQA
+880 YKFQFDEDGYRA

-1184 INRADKFGLAQLHQL
+1184 INRADKFGIAQLHQL

-1219 ITKDA
+1219 ISKDA

-1258 EGQSGEMIQV
+1258 EGQSGEMVQV

-1293 APLGITT
+1293 APLGVTT
-1300 EIKLHSPALLPES
+1300 EIKLHSPALLPEA

-1327 LAVCET
+1327 LATCENEG
-1333 VQQINAIHEEL
+1333 QINSIHEEL

-1354 VKTLIESHHLRLMAK
+1354 VKTLLDSHRLRLAAK
-1369 ELGIDAID
+1369 ALGITAID
-1377 AAGEAVTVTFG
+1377 ASSDTLTLTFG
-1388 KNNNVDPT
+1388 KHTVVEPT
-1396 EIILLIQ
+1396 NIILLMQ
-1403 NDKKYRL
+1403 SNKNYRM
-1410 AGADKLRFTAEME
+1410 AGADKLRVSAVME
-1423 NIEVRINTVKNV
+1423 DVDARIKTVRAV
-1435 LKTLQ
+1435 LGKLGG
-1440 NRCLPK
+1440 KAV

>member
-208 SAHEFPTDSE
+208 PAHEFPTDSE

-310 LLPQHLYLSSDVFAG
+310 LLPQHLYLSADVFAG

-330 GQVLPDIF
+330 GQVLPDVS
-338 GVEHTL
+338 GKEHAL
-344 PNVAVNRQ
+344 PDLAVNRQ
-352 ADEPLQA
+352 SDEPLQA
-359 LKDFQTAFK
+359 LKDFQTAFE

-450 EFSAAA
+450 EFSASA

-476 TESSLPPGKSN
+476 DNLKTESSLPPGKSN

-505 GEGKAVAAQTEF
+505 GESKAVA
-517 PASATNPLPNPL
+517 
-529 PQEREQSAAVVSDSL
+529 D
-544 KAAAVSTESSLP
+544 
-556 PGKSNLHGQ
+556 
-565 IQQQP
+565 
-570 APSPVGEGWGEG
+570 
-582 KAVAAQTEFSASA
+582 
-595 TNPLPSPLPQER
+595 
-607 EQSAAVVS
+607 
-615 DSLKAAA
+615 
-622 VSTESSLPPGKSNLH
+622 
-637 GQIQQQPAPSPV
+637 
-649 GEGWGEGKAVAAQT
+649 
-663 EFSASA
+663 
-669 TNPLPSPLPQEREQ
+669 
-683 SAAVVSDSLKAAAVS
+683 
-698 TESSLPPGKSNLHGQ
+698 
-713 IQQQPAPSPVGE
+713 
-725 GWGEGKAV
+725 
-733 AAQSAIAVIT
+733 QSAIAVIT
-743 ESDLYQY
+743 ESELYQY
-750 VARSRVHN
+750 VARSCAHN

-811 EYAGEA
+811 EYSGEA

-836 HENIALHKLGSGA
+836 HENVALHKLGSGA

-867 LLNLYARRAAQSG
+867 LLNLYAQRAAQSG

-1280 VRDLKKGRQPDLD
+1280 VRDLKKGRQPNLD

-1300 EIKLHSPALLPES
+1300 EIKLHSPALLPED

>member
-1 MTYPIP
+1 MTCPIP

-13 RWSNLS
+13 RWFNLS

-33 KRLKVVLTQDA
+33 KRLKAVLTQDA

-159 VRGGIVDLFPMGSEM
+159 VRGGIVDLFPMGSET

-208 SAHEFPTDSE
+208 PAHEFPTDSE

-284 HAEANRFWSDVKSR
+284 HAEANRFWNDVKSR

-310 LLPQHLYLSSDVFAG
+310 LLPQHLYLSADVFAG

-330 GQVLPDIF
+330 GQVLPDVS
-338 GVEHTL
+338 GKAHSL
-344 PNVAVNRQ
+344 PDLAVNRQ
-352 ADEPLQA
+352 SDEPLQA
-359 LKDFQTAFK
+359 LKDFQTAFD

-422 KLGGLQSPN
+422 KLGGLQSSS
-431 QQQTTSASEG
+431 QQQTVPASEG
-441 EGDAVTDQT
+441 EGKAVTD
-450 EFSAAA
+450 
-456 TNPLPS
+456 
-462 PLPQEREQSAAAVS
+462 
-476 TESSLPPGKSN
+476 
-487 LHGQIQQ
+487 
-494 QPAPSPVGEGW
+494 
-505 GEGKAVAAQTEF
+505 
-517 PASATNPLPNPL
+517 
-529 PQEREQSAAVVSDSL
+529 
-544 KAAAVSTESSLP
+544 
-556 PGKSNLHGQ
+556 
-565 IQQQP
+565 
-570 APSPVGEGWGEG
+570 
-582 KAVAAQTEFSASA
+582 QTEFSASA

-607 EQSAAVVS
+607 EQSAAAVS
-615 DSLKAAA
+615 DGLKVAA
-622 VSTESSLPPGKSNLH
+622 VSTESSLYLVASDLH
-637 GQIQQQPAPSPV
+637 GQTRQQS
-649 GEGWGEGKAVAAQT
+649 
-663 EFSASA
+663 
-669 TNPLPSPLPQEREQ
+669 
-683 SAAVVSDSLKAAAVS
+683 
-698 TESSLPPGKSNLHGQ
+698 
-713 IQQQPAPSPVGE
+713 APSPVGE

-792 YMGLVTMDL
+792 YTGLVTMDL

-836 HENIALHKLGSGA
+836 HESVALHKLGSGA

-867 LLNLYARRAAQSG
+867 LLNLYAQRAAQSG
-880 HKFEINELDYQA
+880 HKFEINESDYQA

-985 FNNSKATKAA
+985 FNNSKATKAT

-1019 FKNLGLVIIDE
+1019 FKNLGLLIIDE

-1258 EGQSGEMIQV
+1258 EGQSGEMMQV

-1300 EIKLHSPALLPES
+1300 EIKLHSPALLPED

-1333 VQQINAIHEEL
+1333 VQKINAIHEEL
-1344 VDRFGLPEQP
+1344 VDRFGLTEQP
-1354 VKTLIESHHLRLMAK
+1354 VKTLIESHHLRLAAK

-1377 AAGEAVTVTFG
+1377 ATSEAVTVTFG
-1388 KNNNVDPT
+1388 KHHCIDPT
-1396 EIILLIQ
+1396 GIILLIQ
-1403 NDKKYRL
+1403 TDKKYRL
-1410 AGADKLRFTAEME
+1410 AGADKLRFAAEME
-1423 NIEVRINTVKNV
+1423 NIEVRINTVKTV

-1440 NRCLPK
+1440 GKRLPKGN

>member
-1 MTYPIP
+1 MTCPIP

-13 RWSNLS
+13 RWFNLS

-33 KRLKVVLTQDA
+33 KRLKAVLTQDA

-110 QKLPP
+110 QRLPP

-159 VRGGIVDLFPMGSEM
+159 VRGGIVDLFPMGSET
-174 PYRIDLFDDEIDSI
+174 PYRIDLFDDEIDGI

-208 SAHEFPTDSE
+208 PAHEFPTDSE

-284 HAEANRFWSDVKSR
+284 HAEANRFWNDVKSR

-310 LLPQHLYLSSDVFAG
+310 LLPQHLYLSADVFAG

-330 GQVLPDIF
+330 GQVLPDVS
-338 GVEHTL
+338 GKAHSL
-344 PNVAVNRQ
+344 PDLAVNRQ
-352 ADEPLQA
+352 SDDPLQA
-359 LKDFQTAFK
+359 LKDFQTAFD

-422 KLGGLQSPN
+422 KLGGLQSSS
-431 QQQTTSASEG
+431 QQQTVPASEG
-441 EGDAVTDQT
+441 EGKAVTD
-450 EFSAAA
+450 
-456 TNPLPS
+456 
-462 PLPQEREQSAAAVS
+462 
-476 TESSLPPGKSN
+476 
-487 LHGQIQQ
+487 
-494 QPAPSPVGEGW
+494 
-505 GEGKAVAAQTEF
+505 
-517 PASATNPLPNPL
+517 
-529 PQEREQSAAVVSDSL
+529 
-544 KAAAVSTESSLP
+544 
-556 PGKSNLHGQ
+556 
-565 IQQQP
+565 
-570 APSPVGEGWGEG
+570 
-582 KAVAAQTEFSASA
+582 QTEFSASA

-607 EQSAAVVS
+607 EQSAAAVS
-615 DSLKAAA
+615 DGLKAAA
-622 VSTESSLPPGKSNLH
+622 VSTESSLYLVASDLH
-637 GQIQQQPAPSPV
+637 GQTRQQS
-649 GEGWGEGKAVAAQT
+649 
-663 EFSASA
+663 
-669 TNPLPSPLPQEREQ
+669 
-683 SAAVVSDSLKAAAVS
+683 
-698 TESSLPPGKSNLHGQ
+698 
-713 IQQQPAPSPVGE
+713 APSPVGE

-792 YMGLVTMDL
+792 YTGLVTMDL

-836 HENIALHKLGSGA
+836 HESVALHKLGSGA

-867 LLNLYARRAAQSG
+867 LLNLYAQRAAQSG
-880 HKFEINELDYQA
+880 HKFEINESDYQA

-985 FNNSKATKAA
+985 FNNSKATKAT

-1019 FKNLGLVIIDE
+1019 FKNLGLLIIDE

-1258 EGQSGEMIQV
+1258 EGQSGEMMQV

-1300 EIKLHSPALLPES
+1300 EIKLHSPALLPED

-1333 VQQINAIHEEL
+1333 VQKINAIHEEL
-1344 VDRFGLPEQP
+1344 VDRFGLTEQP
-1354 VKTLIESHHLRLMAK
+1354 VKTLIESHHLRLAAK

-1377 AAGEAVTVTFG
+1377 ATSEAVTVTFG
-1388 KNNNVDPT
+1388 KHHCIDPT
-1396 EIILLIQ
+1396 GIILLIQ
-1403 NDKKYRL
+1403 TDKKYRL
-1410 AGADKLRFTAEME
+1410 AGADKLRFAAEME
-1423 NIEVRINTVKNV
+1423 NIEVRINTVKTV

-1440 NRCLPK
+1440 GKRLPKGN

>member
-7 KPREKS
+7 KHREKS
-13 RWSNLS
+13 RWLNLS

-188 KTFDTDT
+188 KTFDTET
-195 QRTISPVSEIRLL
+195 QRTISPVFEIRLL
-208 SAHEFPTDSE
+208 PAHEFPTDSE

-310 LLPQHLYLSSDVFAG
+310 LLPQHLYLSADVFAG

-330 GQVLPDIF
+330 GQVLPDVS
-338 GVEHTL
+338 GKEHTL
-344 PNVAVNRQ
+344 PDLAVNRQ
-352 ADEPLQA
+352 SDEPLQA
-359 LKDFQTAFK
+359 LKDFQTTFD

-422 KLGGLQSPN
+422 KLGGLQSPS
-431 QQQTTSASEG
+431 QQQPTPAAEG
-441 EGDAVTDQT
+441 EDKAVADQT

-476 TESSLPPGKSN
+476 DGLKTKSSLHPIENS
-487 LHGQIQQ
+487 LHGQI
-494 QPAPSPVGEGW
+494 
-505 GEGKAVAAQTEF
+505 
-517 PASATNPLPNPL
+517 
-529 PQEREQSAAVVSDSL
+529 R
-544 KAAAVSTESSLP
+544 
-556 PGKSNLHGQ
+556 
-565 IQQQP
+565 
-570 APSPVGEGWGEG
+570 
-582 KAVAAQTEFSASA
+582 
-595 TNPLPSPLPQER
+595 
-607 EQSAAVVS
+607 
-615 DSLKAAA
+615 
-622 VSTESSLPPGKSNLH
+622 
-637 GQIQQQPAPSPV
+637 
-649 GEGWGEGKAVAAQT
+649 
-663 EFSASA
+663 
-669 TNPLPSPLPQEREQ
+669 
-683 SAAVVSDSLKAAAVS
+683 
-698 TESSLPPGKSNLHGQ
+698 
-713 IQQQPAPSPVGE
+713 QQPAPSPVGE

-750 VARSRVHN
+750 VARSRVHD
-758 RRKKHAAVSDGLL
+758 RRKKHVAVSDGLL

-836 HENIALHKLGSGA
+836 HENVALHKLGSGA

-867 LLNLYARRAAQSG
+867 LLNLYAQRAAQSG
-880 HKFEINELDYQA
+880 HKFEINEMDYQA

-1105 LKRGGQVFFLHNEVD
+1105 LKRGGQVFFLHNEVE
-1120 TIENMRERLETLLPE
+1120 TIENMREKLEQLLPE

-1184 INRADKFGLAQLHQL
+1184 INRADKFGIAQLHQL

-1300 EIKLHSPALLPES
+1300 EIKLHSPALLPED

-1354 VKTLIESHHLRLMAK
+1354 VKTLIESHHLRLAAK
-1369 ELGIDAID
+1369 ELGIDAIN
-1377 AAGEAVTVTFG
+1377 ATSEAVTVTFG

-1423 NIEVRINTVKNV
+1423 NIDVRINTVKNV
-1435 LKTLQ
+1435 LKILKE
-1440 NRCLPK
+1440 RVMVK

>member
-13 RWSNLS
+13 RWPNLS

-33 KRLKVVLTQDA
+33 KQLKVVLTQDA
-44 EQALRLQTAWRFF
+44 EQALRLQTAWLFF

-138 TDLVDAGYNHVS
+138 SDLVDAGYNHVS

-208 SAHEFPTDSE
+208 PAHEFPTDSE

-278 VSLGDV
+278 VSLDDV

-310 LLPQHLYLSSDVFAG
+310 LLPQYLYLSADVFAG

-330 GQVLPDIF
+330 GQVLPDVS
-338 GVEHTL
+338 GKEYTL
-344 PNVAVNRQ
+344 PDLAVNRQ

-359 LKDFQTAFK
+359 LKDFQTAFD

-431 QQQTTSASEG
+431 QQQPT
-441 EGDAVTDQT
+441 
-450 EFSAAA
+450 
-456 TNPLPS
+456 
-462 PLPQEREQSAAAVS
+462 
-476 TESSLPPGKSN
+476 
-487 LHGQIQQ
+487 
-494 QPAPSPVGEGW
+494 
-505 GEGKAVAAQTEF
+505 
-517 PASATNPLPNPL
+517 
-529 PQEREQSAAVVSDSL
+529 
-544 KAAAVSTESSLP
+544 
-556 PGKSNLHGQ
+556 
-565 IQQQP
+565 
-570 APSPVGEGWGEG
+570 PSPVGEGWGEG
-582 KAVAAQTEFSASA
+582 KAVAAQTEFSAA
-595 TNPLPSPLPQER
+595 AINPLPSPLPQER

-622 VSTESSLPPGKSNLH
+622 VSTESSLPPVKVICTGKSN
-637 GQIQQQPAPSPV
+637 
-649 GEGWGEGKAVAAQT
+649 
-663 EFSASA
+663 
-669 TNPLPSPLPQEREQ
+669 
-683 SAAVVSDSLKAAAVS
+683 
-698 TESSLPPGKSNLHGQ
+698 SNL
-713 IQQQPAPSPVGE
+713 PLPVGE

-750 VARSRVHN
+750 VARSRIHN

-867 LLNLYARRAAQSG
+867 LLNLYAQRAAQSG

-1084 AVKTFVK
+1084 SVKTFVK

>member
-13 RWSNLS
+13 RWPNLS

-138 TDLVDAGYNHVS
+138 SDLVDAGYNHVS

-188 KTFDTDT
+188 KTFDTET

-208 SAHEFPTDSE
+208 PAHEFPTDSE

-278 VSLGDV
+278 VSLDDV

-310 LLPQHLYLSSDVFAG
+310 LLPQYLYLSADVFAG

-330 GQVLPDIF
+330 GQVLPDVS
-338 GVEHTL
+338 GKEYTL
-344 PNVAVNRQ
+344 PDLAVNRQ

-359 LKDFQTAFK
+359 LKDFQTAFD

-431 QQQTTSASEG
+431 QQQPT
-441 EGDAVTDQT
+441 
-450 EFSAAA
+450 
-456 TNPLPS
+456 
-462 PLPQEREQSAAAVS
+462 
-476 TESSLPPGKSN
+476 
-487 LHGQIQQ
+487 
-494 QPAPSPVGEGW
+494 
-505 GEGKAVAAQTEF
+505 
-517 PASATNPLPNPL
+517 
-529 PQEREQSAAVVSDSL
+529 
-544 KAAAVSTESSLP
+544 
-556 PGKSNLHGQ
+556 
-565 IQQQP
+565 
-570 APSPVGEGWGEG
+570 PSPVGEGWGEG
-582 KAVAAQTEFSASA
+582 KAVAAQTEFSA
-595 TNPLPSPLPQER
+595 
-607 EQSAAVVS
+607 AA
-615 DSLKAAA
+615 
-622 VSTESSLPPGKSNLH
+622 
-637 GQIQQQPAPSPV
+637 I
-649 GEGWGEGKAVAAQT
+649 
-663 EFSASA
+663 
-669 TNPLPSPLPQEREQ
+669 NPLPSPLPQEREQ

-750 VARSRVHN
+750 VARSRIHN

-867 LLNLYARRAAQSG
+867 LLNLYAQRAAQSG

-1300 EIKLHSPALLPES
+1300 EIKLHSPALLPED

-1333 VQQINAIHEEL
+1333 VQQINTIHEEL

>member
-7 KPREKS
+7 KPHEKS
-13 RWSNLS
+13 RWLNLS

-33 KRLKVVLTQDA
+33 KQLKVVLTQDA
-44 EQALRLQTAWRFF
+44 EQALRLQTAWLFF

-138 TDLVDAGYNHVS
+138 SDLVDAGYNHVS

-188 KTFDTDT
+188 KTFDTET

-208 SAHEFPTDSE
+208 PAHEFPTDSG

-234 PNDAAVYKAVSN
+234 PNDASVYKAVSN

-284 HAEANRFWSDVKSR
+284 HAEANRFWGDVKSR

-310 LLPQHLYLSSDVFAG
+310 LLPQHLYLSADVFAG

-330 GQVLPDIF
+330 GQVLPDVS
-338 GVEHTL
+338 GKEHAL
-344 PNVAVNRQ
+344 PDLAVNRQ

-359 LKDFQTAFK
+359 LKDFQTAFE
-368 GRILLCAESLGRR
+368 GRILLCTESLGRR

-422 KLGGLQSPN
+422 KLGGLQSPS

-441 EGDAVTDQT
+441 EGDAITDQT
-450 EFSAAA
+450 EFSLAA

-462 PLPQEREQSAAAVS
+462 PLPQEREQSTAAVS
-476 TESSLPPGKSN
+476 DG
-487 LHGQIQQ
+487 
-494 QPAPSPVGEGW
+494 
-505 GEGKAVAAQTEF
+505 
-517 PASATNPLPNPL
+517 
-529 PQEREQSAAVVSDSL
+529 L

-556 PGKSNLHGQ
+556 LDTSNLHGQ
-565 IQQQP
+565 IRQQP

-582 KAVAAQTEFSASA
+582 KAVAAQTEFSLAATNPLPSPLPQEREQSTAAISDDLKTKSSLYPIENSLHGQIRQQPTPSPVGEGWGEGKAVAVQTEFSTSA

-607 EQSAAVVS
+607 EQSAAAVS
-615 DSLKAAA
+615 EGLKAAA
-622 VSTESSLPPGKSNLH
+622 VSTESSLPLGTSNLH
-637 GQIQQQPAPSPV
+637 GQIRQQPAPSPV
-649 GEGWGEGKAVAAQT
+649 GE
-663 EFSASA
+663 S
-669 TNPLPSPLPQEREQ
+669 
-683 SAAVVSDSLKAAAVS
+683 
-698 TESSLPPGKSNLHGQ
+698 
-713 IQQQPAPSPVGE
+713 
-725 GWGEGKAV
+725 WGEGKAV

-743 ESDLYQY
+743 ESELYQY
-750 VARSRVHN
+750 VARSRIHN

-836 HENIALHKLGSGA
+836 HENVALHKLGSGA
-849 WNKAKRK
+849 WNKAKSK

-867 LLNLYARRAAQSG
+867 LLNLYAQRAAQSG

-995 LEGMADGTV
+995 LEGLADGTV

-1013 VQDDIK
+1013 VQDDIR

-1258 EGQSGEMIQV
+1258 EGQSGEMMQV

-1300 EIKLHSPALLPES
+1300 EIKLHSPALLPED

-1354 VKTLIESHHLRLMAK
+1354 VKTLIESHHLRLAAK

-1377 AAGEAVTVTFG
+1377 ATGEAVTITFG
-1388 KNNNVDPT
+1388 KHHQIDPT

-1403 NDKKYRL
+1403 TDKKYRL
-1410 AGADKLRFTAEME
+1410 AGADKLRFAAEME
-1423 NIEVRINTVKNV
+1423 NIEVRINTVKTV
-1435 LKTLQ
+1435 LKILQ
-1440 NRCLPK
+1440 SK

>member
-1 MTYPIP
+1 MNYPIP

-13 RWSNLS
+13 RWLNLS

-57 RPHDTAVFLP
+57 RPHDTAVFLS

-188 KTFDTDT
+188 KTFDTET

-208 SAHEFPTDSE
+208 PAHEFPTDSE

-284 HAEANRFWSDVKSR
+284 HTEANRFWSDVKSR

-310 LLPQHLYLSSDVFAG
+310 LLPQHLYLSADVFAG

-330 GQVLPDIF
+330 GQVLPDVS
-338 GVEHTL
+338 GKEHIL
-344 PNVAVNRQ
+344 PDLAVNRQ
-352 ADEPLQA
+352 SDEPLQA
-359 LKDFQTAFK
+359 LKDFQTTFD

-422 KLGGLQSPN
+422 KLGGPQSLN
-431 QQQTTSASEG
+431 QQQPTPASEG
-441 EGDAVTDQT
+441 EGKTVADQT

-476 TESSLPPGKSN
+476 DDLKTESSLHPVESS
-487 LHGQIQQ
+487 LHGQIRQ
-494 QPAPSPVGEGW
+494 QPAPSHVWE
-505 GEGKAVAAQTEF
+505 
-517 PASATNPLPNPL
+517 
-529 PQEREQSAAVVSDSL
+529 D
-544 KAAAVSTESSLP
+544 
-556 PGKSNLHGQ
+556 
-565 IQQQP
+565 
-570 APSPVGEGWGEG
+570 
-582 KAVAAQTEFSASA
+582 
-595 TNPLPSPLPQER
+595 
-607 EQSAAVVS
+607 
-615 DSLKAAA
+615 
-622 VSTESSLPPGKSNLH
+622 
-637 GQIQQQPAPSPV
+637 
-649 GEGWGEGKAVAAQT
+649 
-663 EFSASA
+663 
-669 TNPLPSPLPQEREQ
+669 
-683 SAAVVSDSLKAAAVS
+683 
-698 TESSLPPGKSNLHGQ
+698 
-713 IQQQPAPSPVGE
+713 
-725 GWGEGKAV
+725 WGEGKAV

-743 ESDLYQY
+743 ESELYQY

-836 HENIALHKLGSGA
+836 HENVALHKLGSGA

-867 LLNLYARRAAQSG
+867 LLNLYAQRAAQSG

-1258 EGQSGEMIQV
+1258 EGQSGEMMQV

-1354 VKTLIESHHLRLMAK
+1354 VKTLIESHHLRLAAK

-1377 AAGEAVTVTFG
+1377 ATSEAVTITFG
-1388 KNNNVDPT
+1388 KHHQIDPT

-1403 NDKKYRL
+1403 TDKKYRL
-1410 AGADKLRFTAEME
+1410 AGADKLKFTAQME
-1423 NIEVRINTVKNV
+1423 DVEIRIKTVKSV
-1435 LKTLQ
+1435 LKTLKE
-1440 NRCLPK
+1440 RMIAR

>member
-13 RWSNLS
+13 RWLNLS

-89 ALWQIKSGA
+89 ALWQIKSGT

-188 KTFDTDT
+188 KTFDTET

-208 SAHEFPTDSE
+208 PAHEFPTDSE

-310 LLPQHLYLSSDVFAG
+310 LLPQHLYLSADVFAG

-330 GQVLPDIF
+330 GQVLPDVS
-338 GVEHTL
+338 GKEHTL
-344 PNVAVNRQ
+344 PDLAVNRQ
-352 ADEPLQA
+352 SDEPLQA
-359 LKDFQTAFK
+359 LKDFQTTFE

-422 KLGGLQSPN
+422 KLGGPQSPN
-431 QQQTTSASEG
+431 QQQPTPTSEG
-441 EGDAVTDQT
+441 EGKTVTAQT
-450 EFSAAA
+450 EFSAAITSPLPSPLPQEREQNAAAVSDDLKTESSLHPVENSLHGQIQQQPSPSPVGEGWGEGKAVADQTESSTAA

-462 PLPQEREQSAAAVS
+462 PLPQEREQNSAAVS
-476 TESSLPPGKSN
+476 DDLKTESSLHPVEKS
-487 LHGQIQQ
+487 LHGQTRQ

-505 GEGKAVAAQTEF
+505 GE
-517 PASATNPLPNPL
+517 S
-529 PQEREQSAAVVSDSL
+529 
-544 KAAAVSTESSLP
+544 
-556 PGKSNLHGQ
+556 
-565 IQQQP
+565 
-570 APSPVGEGWGEG
+570 
-582 KAVAAQTEFSASA
+582 
-595 TNPLPSPLPQER
+595 
-607 EQSAAVVS
+607 
-615 DSLKAAA
+615 
-622 VSTESSLPPGKSNLH
+622 
-637 GQIQQQPAPSPV
+637 
-649 GEGWGEGKAVAAQT
+649 
-663 EFSASA
+663 
-669 TNPLPSPLPQEREQ
+669 
-683 SAAVVSDSLKAAAVS
+683 
-698 TESSLPPGKSNLHGQ
+698 
-713 IQQQPAPSPVGE
+713 
-725 GWGEGKAV
+725 KAV

-836 HENIALHKLGSGA
+836 HENVALHKLGSGA

-867 LLNLYARRAAQSG
+867 LLNLYAQRAAQSG

-1354 VKTLIESHHLRLMAK
+1354 VKTLIESHHLRLAAK

-1377 AAGEAVTVTFG
+1377 ATSEAVTITFG
-1388 KNNNVDPT
+1388 KHHQIDPT

-1403 NDKKYRL
+1403 TDKKYRL
-1410 AGADKLRFTAEME
+1410 AGADKLRFTAQMEDVEM
-1423 NIEVRINTVKNV
+1423 RIKTVKSV
-1435 LKTLQ
+1435 LKTLKE
-1440 NRCLPK
+1440 RVIAK

>member
-1 MTYPIP
+1 MTCPIP

-13 RWSNLS
+13 RWFNLS

-33 KRLKVVLTQDA
+33 KRLKAVLTQDA

-159 VRGGIVDLFPMGSEM
+159 VRGGIVDLFPMGSET

-208 SAHEFPTDSE
+208 PAHEFPTDSE

-284 HAEANRFWSDVKSR
+284 HAEANRFWNDVKSR

-310 LLPQHLYLSSDVFAG
+310 LLPQHLYLSADVFAG

-330 GQVLPDIF
+330 GQVLPDVS
-338 GVEHTL
+338 GKAHSL
-344 PNVAVNRQ
+344 PDLAVNRQ
-352 ADEPLQA
+352 SDEPLQA
-359 LKDFQTAFK
+359 LKDFQTAFD

-422 KLGGLQSPN
+422 KLGGLQSSS
-431 QQQTTSASEG
+431 QQQTVPASEG
-441 EGDAVTDQT
+441 EGKAVTD
-450 EFSAAA
+450 
-456 TNPLPS
+456 
-462 PLPQEREQSAAAVS
+462 
-476 TESSLPPGKSN
+476 
-487 LHGQIQQ
+487 
-494 QPAPSPVGEGW
+494 
-505 GEGKAVAAQTEF
+505 
-517 PASATNPLPNPL
+517 
-529 PQEREQSAAVVSDSL
+529 
-544 KAAAVSTESSLP
+544 
-556 PGKSNLHGQ
+556 
-565 IQQQP
+565 
-570 APSPVGEGWGEG
+570 
-582 KAVAAQTEFSASA
+582 QTEFSASA
-595 TNPLPSPLPQER
+595 TNPLPSRLPQER
-607 EQSAAVVS
+607 EQSAAAVS
-615 DSLKAAA
+615 DGLKAAA
-622 VSTESSLPPGKSNLH
+622 VSTESSLYLVASDLH
-637 GQIQQQPAPSPV
+637 GQTRQQS
-649 GEGWGEGKAVAAQT
+649 
-663 EFSASA
+663 
-669 TNPLPSPLPQEREQ
+669 
-683 SAAVVSDSLKAAAVS
+683 
-698 TESSLPPGKSNLHGQ
+698 
-713 IQQQPAPSPVGE
+713 APSPVGE

-792 YMGLVTMDL
+792 YTGLVTMDL

-836 HENIALHKLGSGA
+836 HESVALHKLGSGA

-867 LLNLYARRAAQSG
+867 LLNLYAQRAAQSG
-880 HKFEINELDYQA
+880 HKFEINESDYQA

-985 FNNSKATKAA
+985 FNNSKATKAT

-1019 FKNLGLVIIDE
+1019 FKNLGLLIIDE

-1258 EGQSGEMIQV
+1258 EGQSGEMMQV

-1300 EIKLHSPALLPES
+1300 EIKLHSPALLPED

-1354 VKTLIESHHLRLMAK
+1354 VKTLIESHHLRLAAK

-1377 AAGEAVTVTFG
+1377 ATSEAVTVTFG
-1388 KNNNVDPT
+1388 KHHCIDPT
-1396 EIILLIQ
+1396 GIILLIQ
-1403 NDKKYRL
+1403 TDKKYRL
-1410 AGADKLRFTAEME
+1410 AGADKLRFAAEME
-1423 NIEVRINTVKNV
+1423 NIEVRINTVKTV

-1440 NRCLPK
+1440 GKRLPKGN

>member
-13 RWSNLS
+13 YWPNLS
-19 QGSLPLALARYLPH
+19 QGSLPLALARYLPD
-33 KRLKVVLTQDA
+33 KQLKVVLTQDA

-138 TDLVDAGYNHVS
+138 SDLVDAGYNHVS

-188 KTFDTDT
+188 KTFDTET

-208 SAHEFPTDSE
+208 PAHEFPTDSE

-310 LLPQHLYLSSDVFAG
+310 LLPQHLYLSADVFAG

-330 GQVLPDIF
+330 GQVLPDVS
-338 GVEHTL
+338 GKEHTL
-344 PNVAVNRQ
+344 PDLAVNRQ
-352 ADEPLQA
+352 SDEPLQA
-359 LKDFQTAFK
+359 LKDFQTAFE

-431 QQQTTSASEG
+431 QQQAAPASE
-441 EGDAVTDQT
+441 
-450 EFSAAA
+450 
-456 TNPLPS
+456 
-462 PLPQEREQSAAAVS
+462 RE
-476 TESSLPPGKSN
+476 N
-487 LHGQIQQ
+487 
-494 QPAPSPVGEGW
+494 W
-505 GEGKAVAAQTEF
+505 GE
-517 PASATNPLPNPL
+517 S
-529 PQEREQSAAVVSDSL
+529 
-544 KAAAVSTESSLP
+544 
-556 PGKSNLHGQ
+556 
-565 IQQQP
+565 
-570 APSPVGEGWGEG
+570 
-582 KAVAAQTEFSASA
+582 
-595 TNPLPSPLPQER
+595 
-607 EQSAAVVS
+607 
-615 DSLKAAA
+615 
-622 VSTESSLPPGKSNLH
+622 
-637 GQIQQQPAPSPV
+637 
-649 GEGWGEGKAVAAQT
+649 
-663 EFSASA
+663 
-669 TNPLPSPLPQEREQ
+669 
-683 SAAVVSDSLKAAAVS
+683 
-698 TESSLPPGKSNLHGQ
+698 
-713 IQQQPAPSPVGE
+713 
-725 GWGEGKAV
+725 KAV
-733 AAQSAIAVIT
+733 AAQSTIAVIT

-750 VARSRVHN
+750 VTRSRAHN
-758 RRKKHAAVSDGLL
+758 RRKKHAAISDGLL

-836 HENIALHKLGSGA
+836 HENVALHKLGSGA

-974 DFPVKVASLSR
+974 DFPVKVAGLSR

-1173 GIDIPNANTII
+1173 GIDIHNANTII

-1258 EGQSGEMIQV
+1258 EGQSGEMMQV

-1388 KNNNVDPT
+1388 KHHCIDPT

-1403 NDKKYRL
+1403 TDKKYRP
-1410 AGADKLRFTAEME
+1410 AGADKLRFAAEME
-1423 NIEVRINTVKNV
+1423 NIEVRINTVKTV

-1440 NRCLPK
+1440 SKRLPKGN

>member
-13 RWSNLS
+13 RWLNLS

-208 SAHEFPTDSE
+208 PAHEFPTDSE

-310 LLPQHLYLSSDVFAG
+310 LLPQHLYLSTDVFAG

-330 GQVLPDIF
+330 GQVLPDVS
-338 GVEHTL
+338 GKEHIL
-344 PNVAVNRQ
+344 PDLAVNRQ
-352 ADEPLQA
+352 SDEPLQA
-359 LKDFQTAFK
+359 LKDFQTTFD

-422 KLGGLQSPN
+422 KLGGLQSPS
-431 QQQTTSASEG
+431 QQQPTPASEG
-441 EGDAVTDQT
+441 EGKAVTDQT

-462 PLPQEREQSAAAVS
+462 PLPQEREQNAAAVS
-476 TESSLPPGKSN
+476 DDLKTESNLHPVESS

-505 GEGKAVAAQTEF
+505 GEGKAVA
-517 PASATNPLPNPL
+517 S
-529 PQEREQSAAVVSDSL
+529 
-544 KAAAVSTESSLP
+544 
-556 PGKSNLHGQ
+556 
-565 IQQQP
+565 
-570 APSPVGEGWGEG
+570 
-582 KAVAAQTEFSASA
+582 
-595 TNPLPSPLPQER
+595 
-607 EQSAAVVS
+607 
-615 DSLKAAA
+615 
-622 VSTESSLPPGKSNLH
+622 
-637 GQIQQQPAPSPV
+637 
-649 GEGWGEGKAVAAQT
+649 
-663 EFSASA
+663 
-669 TNPLPSPLPQEREQ
+669 
-683 SAAVVSDSLKAAAVS
+683 
-698 TESSLPPGKSNLHGQ
+698 
-713 IQQQPAPSPVGE
+713 
-725 GWGEGKAV
+725 
-733 AAQSAIAVIT
+733 QSAIAVIT

-836 HENIALHKLGSGA
+836 HENVTLHKLGSGA

-867 LLNLYARRAAQSG
+867 LLNLYAQRAAQSG

-1354 VKTLIESHHLRLMAK
+1354 VKTLIESHHLRLAAK

-1377 AAGEAVTVTFG
+1377 ATSEAVTITFG
-1388 KNNNVDPT
+1388 KHHQIDPT

-1403 NDKKYRL
+1403 TDKKYRL
-1410 AGADKLRFTAEME
+1410 AGADKLKFTAQMEDVEM
-1423 NIEVRINTVKNV
+1423 RIKTVKSV
-1435 LKTLQ
+1435 LKTL
-1440 NRCLPK
+1440 KEKVITK

>member
-13 RWSNLS
+13 RWLNLS

-89 ALWQIKSGA
+89 ALWQIKSCA

-208 SAHEFPTDSE
+208 PAHEFPTDSE

-310 LLPQHLYLSSDVFAG
+310 LLPQYLYLSADVFAG

-330 GQVLPDIF
+330 GQVLPDVS
-338 GVEHTL
+338 GKEHTL
-344 PNVAVNRQ
+344 PDLAVNRQ
-352 ADEPLQA
+352 SDEPLQA
-359 LKDFQTAFK
+359 LKDFQTTFE

-431 QQQTTSASEG
+431 QQQPTPASEG
-441 EGDAVTDQT
+441 EGKAVANQT
-450 EFSAAA
+450 EFPAAV
-456 TNPLPS
+456 TS
-462 PLPQEREQSAAAVS
+462 PLPQEREQNAAAVS
-476 TESSLPPGKSN
+476 DDLKTESSLHPVAN
-487 LHGQIQQ
+487 DLHGQ
-494 QPAPSPVGEGW
+494 
-505 GEGKAVAAQTEF
+505 T
-517 PASATNPLPNPL
+517 
-529 PQEREQSAAVVSDSL
+529 R
-544 KAAAVSTESSLP
+544 
-556 PGKSNLHGQ
+556 
-565 IQQQP
+565 
-570 APSPVGEGWGEG
+570 
-582 KAVAAQTEFSASA
+582 
-595 TNPLPSPLPQER
+595 
-607 EQSAAVVS
+607 
-615 DSLKAAA
+615 
-622 VSTESSLPPGKSNLH
+622 
-637 GQIQQQPAPSPV
+637 
-649 GEGWGEGKAVAAQT
+649 
-663 EFSASA
+663 
-669 TNPLPSPLPQEREQ
+669 
-683 SAAVVSDSLKAAAVS
+683 
-698 TESSLPPGKSNLHGQ
+698 
-713 IQQQPAPSPVGE
+713 QQPAPSPVGE

-743 ESDLYQY
+743 ESELYQY
-750 VARSRVHN
+750 VARSRTHN

-836 HENIALHKLGSGA
+836 HENVALHKLGSGA

-867 LLNLYARRAAQSG
+867 LLNLYAQRAAQSG

-1354 VKTLIESHHLRLMAK
+1354 VKTLIESHHLRLAAK

-1377 AAGEAVTVTFG
+1377 ATSEAVTVTFG
-1388 KNNNVDPT
+1388 KHHQIDPT

-1403 NDKKYRL
+1403 TDKKYRL
-1410 AGADKLRFTAEME
+1410 AGSDKLRFTAEME

-1435 LKTLQ
+1435 LKTLKE
-1440 NRCLPK
+1440 RVIAK

>member
-129 QTLDIGRLK
+129 QTLDIGRPK

-208 SAHEFPTDSE
+208 PAHEFPTDSE

-310 LLPQHLYLSSDVFAG
+310 LLPQHLYLSADVFAG

-330 GQVLPDIF
+330 GQVLPDVS
-338 GVEHTL
+338 GKEHTL
-344 PNVAVNRQ
+344 PDLAVNRQ
-352 ADEPLQA
+352 SDEPLQA
-359 LKDFQTAFK
+359 LKDFQTTFD

-450 EFSAAA
+450 EFSA
-456 TNPLPS
+456 
-462 PLPQEREQSAAAVS
+462 
-476 TESSLPPGKSN
+476 
-487 LHGQIQQ
+487 
-494 QPAPSPVGEGW
+494 
-505 GEGKAVAAQTEF
+505 
-517 PASATNPLPNPL
+517 
-529 PQEREQSAAVVSDSL
+529 
-544 KAAAVSTESSLP
+544 
-556 PGKSNLHGQ
+556 
-565 IQQQP
+565 
-570 APSPVGEGWGEG
+570 
-582 KAVAAQTEFSASA
+582 SA

-615 DSLKAAA
+615 DDLKAK
-622 VSTESSLPPGKSNLH
+622 SSLHLVASNLH
-637 GQIQQQPAPSPV
+637 GQIRQQPTPSPV

-663 EFSASA
+663 EFSAAA

-792 YMGLVTMDL
+792 YMGLVTIDL

-867 LLNLYARRAAQSG
+867 LLNLYAQRAAQSG

-985 FNNSKATKAA
+985 FNNSKATKAV

>member
-1 MTYPIP
+1 MTCPIP

-13 RWSNLS
+13 RWFNLS

-33 KRLKVVLTQDA
+33 KRLKAVLTQDA

-159 VRGGIVDLFPMGSEM
+159 VRGGIVDLFPMGSET

-208 SAHEFPTDSE
+208 PAHEFPTDSE

-284 HAEANRFWSDVKSR
+284 HAEANRFWNDVKSR

-310 LLPQHLYLSSDVFAG
+310 LLPQHLYLSADVFAG

-330 GQVLPDIF
+330 GQVLPDVS
-338 GVEHTL
+338 GKAHSL
-344 PNVAVNRQ
+344 PDLAVNRQ
-352 ADEPLQA
+352 SDEPLQA
-359 LKDFQTAFK
+359 LKDFQTAFD

-422 KLGGLQSPN
+422 KLGGLQSSS
-431 QQQTTSASEG
+431 QQQTVPASEG
-441 EGDAVTDQT
+441 EGKAVTD
-450 EFSAAA
+450 
-456 TNPLPS
+456 
-462 PLPQEREQSAAAVS
+462 
-476 TESSLPPGKSN
+476 
-487 LHGQIQQ
+487 
-494 QPAPSPVGEGW
+494 
-505 GEGKAVAAQTEF
+505 
-517 PASATNPLPNPL
+517 
-529 PQEREQSAAVVSDSL
+529 
-544 KAAAVSTESSLP
+544 
-556 PGKSNLHGQ
+556 
-565 IQQQP
+565 
-570 APSPVGEGWGEG
+570 
-582 KAVAAQTEFSASA
+582 QTEFSASA

-607 EQSAAVVS
+607 EQSAAAVS
-615 DSLKAAA
+615 DGLKAAA
-622 VSTESSLPPGKSNLH
+622 VSTESSLYLVASDLH
-637 GQIQQQPAPSPV
+637 GQTRQQS
-649 GEGWGEGKAVAAQT
+649 
-663 EFSASA
+663 
-669 TNPLPSPLPQEREQ
+669 
-683 SAAVVSDSLKAAAVS
+683 
-698 TESSLPPGKSNLHGQ
+698 
-713 IQQQPAPSPVGE
+713 APSPVGE

-792 YMGLVTMDL
+792 YTGLVTMDL

-836 HENIALHKLGSGA
+836 HESVALHKLGSGA

-867 LLNLYARRAAQSG
+867 LLNLYAQRAAQSG
-880 HKFEINELDYQA
+880 HKFEINESDYQA

-985 FNNSKATKAA
+985 FNNSKATKAT

-1019 FKNLGLVIIDE
+1019 FKNLGLLIIDE

-1105 LKRGGQVFFLHNEVD
+1105 LKRGGQVFFLHNELD

-1258 EGQSGEMIQV
+1258 EGQSGEMMQV

-1280 VRDLKKGRQPDLD
+1280 VRDLKKGRRPDLD

-1300 EIKLHSPALLPES
+1300 EIKLHSPALLPED

-1333 VQQINAIHEEL
+1333 VQKINAIHEEL
-1344 VDRFGLPEQP
+1344 VDRFGLTEQP
-1354 VKTLIESHHLRLMAK
+1354 VKTLIESHHLRLAAK

-1377 AAGEAVTVTFG
+1377 ATSEAVTVTFG
-1388 KNNNVDPT
+1388 KHHCIDPT
-1396 EIILLIQ
+1396 GIILLIQ
-1403 NDKKYRL
+1403 TDKKYRL
-1410 AGADKLRFTAEME
+1410 AGADKLRFAAEME
-1423 NIEVRINTVKNV
+1423 NIEVRINTVKTV

-1440 NRCLPK
+1440 GKRLPKGN

>member
-13 RWSNLS
+13 RWPNLS

-138 TDLVDAGYNHVS
+138 SDLVDAGYNHVS

-188 KTFDTDT
+188 KTFDTET

-208 SAHEFPTDSE
+208 PAHEFPTDSE

-310 LLPQHLYLSSDVFAG
+310 LLPQYLYLSADVFAG

-330 GQVLPDIF
+330 GQVLPDVS
-338 GVEHTL
+338 GKEHTL
-344 PNVAVNRQ
+344 PDLAVNRQ
-352 ADEPLQA
+352 SDEPLQA
-359 LKDFQTAFK
+359 LKDFQTTFD

-395 KPVSDWQGFLSAHE
+395 KPMSDWQGFLSAHE

-476 TESSLPPGKSN
+476 DDLKAKSSLHLVASNLHGQIRQQPTPSPVGEGWGEGKAVAAQTEFPASATNPLPSPLPQEREQSAAAVSDNLKTESSLPPGKSN

-505 GEGKAVAAQTEF
+505 GESKAVA
-517 PASATNPLPNPL
+517 
-529 PQEREQSAAVVSDSL
+529 D
-544 KAAAVSTESSLP
+544 
-556 PGKSNLHGQ
+556 
-565 IQQQP
+565 
-570 APSPVGEGWGEG
+570 
-582 KAVAAQTEFSASA
+582 
-595 TNPLPSPLPQER
+595 
-607 EQSAAVVS
+607 
-615 DSLKAAA
+615 
-622 VSTESSLPPGKSNLH
+622 
-637 GQIQQQPAPSPV
+637 
-649 GEGWGEGKAVAAQT
+649 
-663 EFSASA
+663 
-669 TNPLPSPLPQEREQ
+669 
-683 SAAVVSDSLKAAAVS
+683 
-698 TESSLPPGKSNLHGQ
+698 
-713 IQQQPAPSPVGE
+713 
-725 GWGEGKAV
+725 
-733 AAQSAIAVIT
+733 QSAIAVIT
-743 ESDLYQY
+743 ESELYQY
-750 VARSRVHN
+750 VARSRAHN

-801 GGETNEMMLL
+801 GDETNEMMLL

-836 HENIALHKLGSGA
+836 HENVALHKLGSGA

-867 LLNLYARRAAQSG
+867 LLNLYAQRAAQSG

-918 AKPMD
+918 TKPMD

-1300 EIKLHSPALLPES
+1300 EIKLHSPALLPED

-1333 VQQINAIHEEL
+1333 VQQINTIHEEL

>member
-13 RWSNLS
+13 RWPNLS

-33 KRLKVVLTQDA
+33 KQLKVVLTQDA

-138 TDLVDAGYNHVS
+138 SDLVDAGYNHVS

-208 SAHEFPTDSE
+208 PAHEFPTDSE

-310 LLPQHLYLSSDVFAG
+310 LLPQHLYLSADVFAG

-330 GQVLPDIF
+330 GQVLPDVS
-338 GVEHTL
+338 GKEHTL
-344 PNVAVNRQ
+344 PDLAVNRQ
-352 ADEPLQA
+352 SDEPLQA
-359 LKDFQTAFK
+359 LKDFQTTFD

-462 PLPQEREQSAAAVS
+462 PLPQEREQSAAVVSDSLKAAAVS

-517 PASATNPLPNPL
+517 PASATNPLPSPL
-529 PQEREQSAAVVSDSL
+529 PQEREQSAAAVSDDL
-544 KAAAVSTESSLP
+544 KTKSSLHP
-556 PGKSNLHGQ
+556 VANNLHGQ
-565 IQQQP
+565 IRQQP
-570 APSPVGEGWGEG
+570 TPSPVGEGWGEG
-582 KAVAAQTEFSASA
+582 KAVAAQTEFSAAA

-622 VSTESSLPPGKSNLH
+622 VSTES
-637 GQIQQQPAPSPV
+637 
-649 GEGWGEGKAVAAQT
+649 
-663 EFSASA
+663 
-669 TNPLPSPLPQEREQ
+669 R
-683 SAAVVSDSLKAAAVS
+683 
-698 TESSLPPGKSNLHGQ
+698 LPPGKSNLHGQ

-792 YMGLVTMDL
+792 YMGLITMDL

-836 HENIALHKLGSGA
+836 HENVALHKLGSGA

-867 LLNLYARRAAQSG
+867 LLNLYAQRAAQSG

-918 AKPMD
+918 ANPMD

-938 LRAAFVAVMGGKQV
+938 LRAAFVAVMSGKQV

-974 DFPVKVASLSR
+974 DFPVKVAGLSR

-1013 VQDDIK
+1013 VQDDIR

>member
-1 MTYPIP
+1 MNYPIP

-13 RWSNLS
+13 RWLNLS

-138 TDLVDAGYNHVS
+138 SDLVDAGYNHVS

-208 SAHEFPTDSE
+208 PAHEFPTDSE

-310 LLPQHLYLSSDVFAG
+310 LLPQHLYLSADVFAG

-330 GQVLPDIF
+330 GQVLPDVS
-338 GVEHTL
+338 GKEHTL
-344 PNVAVNRQ
+344 PDLAVNRQ
-352 ADEPLQA
+352 SDEPLQA
-359 LKDFQTAFK
+359 LKDFQTTFE

-431 QQQTTSASEG
+431 QQQPTPASEG
-441 EGDAVTDQT
+441 EGKAVTDQT

-456 TNPLPS
+456 TTPLPS
-462 PLPQEREQSAAAVS
+462 PLPQEREQNVAAIS
-476 TESSLPPGKSN
+476 DDLKTESSLHPIASD

-494 QPAPSPVGEGW
+494 QPAPFPEGEGW
-505 GEGKAVAAQTEF
+505 GEGKAVANQTEF
-517 PASATNPLPNPL
+517 SASATNPLPNPL
-529 PQEREQSAAVVSDSL
+529 PQEKEQN
-544 KAAAVSTESSLP
+544 AAAVSDDLKTESSLHP
-556 PGKSNLHGQ
+556 VKNSLHGQ
-565 IQQQP
+565 IRQQP
-570 APSPVGEGWGEG
+570 APSPVGEGW
-582 KAVAAQTEFSASA
+582 
-595 TNPLPSPLPQER
+595 R
-607 EQSAAVVS
+607 
-615 DSLKAAA
+615 
-622 VSTESSLPPGKSNLH
+622 
-637 GQIQQQPAPSPV
+637 
-649 GEGWGEGKAVAAQT
+649 
-663 EFSASA
+663 
-669 TNPLPSPLPQEREQ
+669 
-683 SAAVVSDSLKAAAVS
+683 
-698 TESSLPPGKSNLHGQ
+698 
-713 IQQQPAPSPVGE
+713 
-725 GWGEGKAV
+725 EGKAV

-743 ESDLYQY
+743 ESELYQY
-750 VARSRVHN
+750 VARSRVHS
-758 RRKKHAAVSDGLL
+758 RRKKHASVSDGLL

-836 HENIALHKLGSGA
+836 HENVALHKLGSGA

-867 LLNLYARRAAQSG
+867 LLNLYAQRAAQSG

-1300 EIKLHSPALLPES
+1300 EIKLHSPALLPED

-1354 VKTLIESHHLRLMAK
+1354 VKTLIESHHLRLAAK

-1377 AAGEAVTVTFG
+1377 ATSEAVTVTFG
-1388 KNNNVDPT
+1388 KHHQIDPT

-1403 NDKKYRL
+1403 TDKKYRL
-1410 AGADKLRFTAEME
+1410 AGADKLKFTAQME
-1423 NIEVRINTVKNV
+1423 DVDARIKTVKSV
-1435 LKTLQ
+1435 LKTLKE
-1440 NRCLPK
+1440 RVIAK

>member
-13 RWSNLS
+13 RWPNLS

-33 KRLKVVLTQDA
+33 KQLKVVLTQDA
-44 EQALRLQTAWRFF
+44 EQALRLQTAWLFF

-138 TDLVDAGYNHVS
+138 SDLVDAGYNHVS

-208 SAHEFPTDSE
+208 PAHEFPTDSE

-310 LLPQHLYLSSDVFAG
+310 LLPQHLYLSADIFAG

-330 GQVLPDIF
+330 GQVLPDVS
-338 GVEHTL
+338 GKEHIL
-344 PNVAVNRQ
+344 PDLAVNRQ
-352 ADEPLQA
+352 SEEPLQA
-359 LKDFQTAFK
+359 LKDFQTAFE

-450 EFSAAA
+450 EFSASA

-462 PLPQEREQSAAAVS
+462 
-476 TESSLPPGKSN
+476 
-487 LHGQIQQ
+487 
-494 QPAPSPVGEGW
+494 
-505 GEGKAVAAQTEF
+505 
-517 PASATNPLPNPL
+517 PL

-544 KAAAVSTESSLP
+544 KAAAVSTESRLP

-570 APSPVGEGWGEG
+570 TPSPVGEGWGEGKAVAAQTEFSATATNPLPNPLPHEREQSAAAVSDDLKAKSSLHLVASNLHRQIRQQPTPSPVGEGWGEG

-607 EQSAAVVS
+607 EQSAAAVS
-615 DSLKAAA
+615 DDLKAK
-622 VSTESSLPPGKSNLH
+622 SSLHLVASNLH
-637 GQIQQQPAPSPV
+637 GQIRQQPAPSPV
-649 GEGWGEGKAVAAQT
+649 GEGWGEGKAVA
-663 EFSASA
+663 
-669 TNPLPSPLPQEREQ
+669 
-683 SAAVVSDSLKAAAVS
+683 D
-698 TESSLPPGKSNLHGQ
+698 
-713 IQQQPAPSPVGE
+713 
-725 GWGEGKAV
+725 
-733 AAQSAIAVIT
+733 QSAIAVIT

-750 VARSRVHN
+750 VARSRIHN

-792 YMGLVTMDL
+792 YMGLITMDL

-836 HENIALHKLGSGA
+836 HENVALHKLGSGA

-867 LLNLYARRAAQSG
+867 LLNLYAQRAAQSG

-1280 VRDLKKGRQPDLD
+1280 VRDLKKGHQPDLD

>member
-1 MTYPIP
+1 MTLPLP
-7 KPREKS
+7 SKSAPRV
-13 RWSNLS
+13 RWLNLTA
-19 QGSLPLALARYLPH
+19 GSLPYF
-33 KRLKVVLTQDA
+33 LTQNLPSDQTKIVFTPDA
-44 EQALRLQTAWRFF
+44 ESALRLQTAWQFF
-57 RPHDTAVFLP
+57 RPADNALFLP

-89 ALWQIKSGA
+89 VLWQLKNGL
-98 ADVLFVPVATAM
+98 ADALFVPVATAM
-110 QKLPP
+110 QRLAPA
-115 VPFLAGRTFWLKTG
+115 PFLLGRTFWLKTG
-129 QTLDIGRLK
+129 QRLDIAALRQN
-138 TDLVDAGYNHVS
+138 LVEAGYSAVS
-150 HVVAAGEFA
+150 NVVAGGEFA
-159 VRGGIVDLFPMGSEM
+159 VRGGIVDLFPTGSDT

-188 KTFDTDT
+188 KTFDPDS
-195 QRTISPVSEIRLL
+195 QRTIAPVSEIRLL
-208 SAHEFPTDSE
+208 PAHEFPTDDA

-229 EVDGN
+229 EVNGN
-234 PNDAAVYKAVSN
+234 PNEAAVYKAVS
-246 GHFGAGVEY
+246 GGQFGAGVEY
-255 YLPLFFENELE
+255 YLPLFFEEGCA
-266 TLFDYIGEDALF
+266 TLFDYIGADALA
-278 VSLGDV
+278 VCVGDV
-284 HAEANRFWSDVKSR
+284 HTEARRFEAEVKSR
-298 YAMAQGDETYPP
+298 FQMAQGDETYPP
-310 LLPQHLYLSSDVFAG
+310 LPPQHLYLAADQFSGCLKAYPQILPELGGTAFA
-325 RLKNY
+325 
-330 GQVLPDIF
+330 
-338 GVEHTL
+338 L

-352 ADEPLQA
+352 AEQPLQA
-359 LKDFQTAFK
+359 LQDFQTAFD
-368 GRILLCAESLGRR
+368 GRILLTAESAGRR
-381 ETMLGFLQQNGLKA
+381 ETMLGFFAQHGLKP
-395 KPVSDWQGFLSAHE
+395 KSVEGWQAFLDSNE
-409 PLMITVAPLAYGF
+409 KLCITVTPLAYGF
-422 KLGGLQSPN
+422 RLGQAENG
-431 QQQTTSASEG
+431 
-441 EGDAVTDQT
+441 
-450 EFSAAA
+450 FSG
-456 TNPLPS
+456 
-462 PLPQEREQSAAAVS
+462 
-476 TESSLPPGKSN
+476 SLLDDLSG
-487 LHGQIQQ
+487 
-494 QPAPSPVGEGW
+494 
-505 GEGKAVAAQTEF
+505 
-517 PASATNPLPNPL
+517 
-529 PQEREQSAAVVSDSL
+529 SL
-544 KAAAVSTESSLP
+544 K
-556 PGKSNLHGQ
+556 
-565 IQQQP
+565 I
-570 APSPVGEGWGEG
+570 
-582 KAVAAQTEFSASA
+582 
-595 TNPLPSPLPQER
+595 
-607 EQSAAVVS
+607 
-615 DSLKAAA
+615 
-622 VSTESSLPPGKSNLH
+622 
-637 GQIQQQPAPSPV
+637 
-649 GEGWGEGKAVAAQT
+649 
-663 EFSASA
+663 
-669 TNPLPSPLPQEREQ
+669 
-683 SAAVVSDSLKAAAVS
+683 
-698 TESSLPPGKSNLHGQ
+698 
-713 IQQQPAPSPVGE
+713 
-725 GWGEGKAV
+725 
-733 AAQSAIAVIT
+733 AIIT

-750 VARSRVHN
+750 VAKSRSST

-777 NIGDPVVHEEHGIGR
+777 SIGDPVVHEEHGIGR

-801 GGETNEMMLL
+801 GGEAQEMMLL

-836 HENIALHKLGSGA
+836 HENVALHKLGSGS

-867 LLNLYARRAAQSG
+867 LLNLYAQRAAQSG

-1135 ARIGV
+1135 ARIAI
-1140 AHGQLRERELEQV
+1140 AHGQMRERELEQV

-1184 INRADKFGLAQLHQL
+1184 IHRADKFGIAQLHQL

-1219 ITKDA
+1219 ISKDA

-1231 AAADELGAGFT
+1231 AAADELGAGFS

-1258 EGQSGEMIQV
+1258 EGQSGEMVQV

-1293 APLGITT
+1293 APLGVTT
-1300 EIKLHSPALLPES
+1300 EIKLHSPALLPEG

-1327 LAVCET
+1327 LATCET
-1333 VQQINAIHEEL
+1333 EAQINAVHEEL

-1354 VKTLIESHHLRLMAK
+1354 VTTLLESHRLRLAAK
-1369 ELGIDAID
+1369 SLGITAID
-1377 AAGEAVTVTFG
+1377 ASSDALTLTFG
-1388 KNNNVDPT
+1388 KHTSVEPAD
-1396 EIILLIQ
+1396 IILLMQ
-1403 NDKKYRL
+1403 SNKNYRM
-1410 AGADKLRFTAEME
+1410 AGADKLRVTAVME
-1423 NIEVRINTVKNV
+1423 DVETRVKTVRAV
-1435 LKTLQ
+1435 LKKLDG
-1440 NRCLPK
+1440 KAA

>member
-208 SAHEFPTDSE
+208 PAHEFPTDSE

-310 LLPQHLYLSSDVFAG
+310 LLPQHLYLSADVFAG

-330 GQVLPDIF
+330 GQVLPDVS
-338 GVEHTL
+338 GKEHAL
-344 PNVAVNRQ
+344 PDLAVNRQ
-352 ADEPLQA
+352 SDEPLQA
-359 LKDFQTAFK
+359 LKDFQTAFE

-395 KPVSDWQGFLSAHE
+395 KSVSDWQGFLSAHE

-450 EFSAAA
+450 EFSASA

-476 TESSLPPGKSN
+476 DSLKAAAVSTESSLPLGTSN
-487 LHGQIQQ
+487 LHGQIRQ

-517 PASATNPLPNPL
+517 PASATNPLPSPL
-529 PQEREQSAAVVSDSL
+529 PQEREQSAAAVSDDL
-544 KAAAVSTESSLP
+544 KTKSSLHP
-556 PGKSNLHGQ
+556 VANNLHGQ
-565 IQQQP
+565 IRQQP
-570 APSPVGEGWGEG
+570 TPSPVGEGWGEG
-582 KAVAAQTEFSASA
+582 KAVAAQTEFSAAA
-595 TNPLPSPLPQER
+595 T
-607 EQSAAVVS
+607 
-615 DSLKAAA
+615 K
-622 VSTESSLPPGKSNLH
+622 
-637 GQIQQQPAPSPV
+637 
-649 GEGWGEGKAVAAQT
+649 
-663 EFSASA
+663 
-669 TNPLPSPLPQEREQ
+669 PLPSPLPQEREQ

-792 YMGLVTMDL
+792 YMGLITMDL

-836 HENIALHKLGSGA
+836 HENVALHKLGSGA

-856 AAEKARDTAAE
+856 AAGKARDTAAE
-867 LLNLYARRAAQSG
+867 LLNLYAQRAAQSG

-995 LEGMADGTV
+995 LEGLADGTV

-1013 VQDDIK
+1013 VQDNIR
-1019 FKNLGLVIIDE
+1019 FKSLGLVIIDE

>member
-13 RWSNLS
+13 RWLNLS

-33 KRLKVVLTQDA
+33 RRLKVVLTQDA

-138 TDLVDAGYNHVS
+138 SDLVDAGYNHVS

-188 KTFDTDT
+188 KTFDTET

-208 SAHEFPTDSE
+208 PAHEFPTDNE

-310 LLPQHLYLSSDVFAG
+310 LLPQYLYLSADVFAG

-330 GQVLPDIF
+330 GQVLPDVS
-338 GVEHTL
+338 GKEYTL
-344 PNVAVNRQ
+344 PDLAVNRQ

-359 LKDFQTAFK
+359 LKDFQTAFD

-422 KLGGLQSPN
+422 KLGGLQSPS
-431 QQQTTSASEG
+431 QQQAAPASEG
-441 EGDAVTDQT
+441 EGDAITD
-450 EFSAAA
+450 
-456 TNPLPS
+456 
-462 PLPQEREQSAAAVS
+462 
-476 TESSLPPGKSN
+476 
-487 LHGQIQQ
+487 
-494 QPAPSPVGEGW
+494 
-505 GEGKAVAAQTEF
+505 
-517 PASATNPLPNPL
+517 
-529 PQEREQSAAVVSDSL
+529 
-544 KAAAVSTESSLP
+544 
-556 PGKSNLHGQ
+556 
-565 IQQQP
+565 
-570 APSPVGEGWGEG
+570 
-582 KAVAAQTEFSASA
+582 QTEFSASA

-607 EQSAAVVS
+607 EQSAAAVS
-615 DSLKAAA
+615 DDLK
-622 VSTESSLPPGKSNLH
+622 TKSSLHPVANNLY
-637 GQIQQQPAPSPV
+637 GQTRQQAAPSPV
-649 GEGWGEGKAVAAQT
+649 GEDWGESKTVAAQT
-663 EFSASA
+663 EFSVSA

-683 SAAVVSDSLKAAAVS
+683 STAAISDSLK
-698 TESSLPPGKSNLHGQ
+698 TKSSLYPIENSLHGQ

-750 VARSRVHN
+750 VARSRIHN
-758 RRKKHAAVSDGLL
+758 RRKKHAAVSDDLL

-792 YMGLVTMDL
+792 YMGLITMNL

-1004 DIVIGTHKL
+1004 DIVIGTYKL

-1120 TIENMRERLETLLPE
+1120 TIENMRARLETLLPE

-1258 EGQSGEMIQV
+1258 EGQSGEMMQV

-1369 ELGIDAID
+1369 ELGINAID
-1377 AAGEAVTVTFG
+1377 AAGEAVTVTFD
-1388 KNNNVDPT
+1388 KNNNIDPT